1 MASSTTGN
9 IVVEWLKSLHLGQYA
24 ESFIDNGYDDLEI
37 CKQVGEPDLDAIGVL
52 NPAHRQR
59 LLHSIRSLRE
69 EGAAAVYF
77 TLEEAAAARDTCR
90 CDEEVRKEQAT
101 AVIEPAKYADEYEE
115 GKAELVKIPRMQLK
129 RLLRE
134 RLAQDGIRLSL
145 QPYSTTDGDRG
156 YLEGLASR
164 YADLFSTHYGDVLDH
179 LEELRRHEWDE
190 MSPRMRVLGGP
201 GTPQTPPSASPGSLA
216 LNNLT
221 TSHSQPIY
229 VPGKYSS
236 TEPSYYEGE
245 ASGGSSAGWWTA
257 HAPHSFTSVS
267 KFPHHVFL
275 HQKPSSCLTD
285 KEEDEIYGFG
295 YGVFGKQMLQRQQQQ
310 KQLLLAQPTQPLMH
324 NQPHNYQSCLSP
336 RSAYFYEFPPSV
348 SFPDNCLGTAKKK
361 VTTFSRLLRG
371 LKSHR
376 KEKHGSCSPKH
387 TNSPRQILPPQR
399 VDTPDSVLQSGLG
412 LGPGPD
418 TALRSMV
425 DPRDY
430 DRLRF
435 FQMSAA
441 QPNTFEETIQRLKV
455 QEAMKKKDKL
465 AREQEEILRDIRQG
479 LMNMGRDGVRGP
491 FGDDTYMYDDEARGL
506 SGRGHWYDEPP
517 YESDPEDFLMGGG
530 APAATFQNG
539 RVCFTLNLRNEPRGE
554 GVISLR
560 SAGDISLARAPR
572 RGLIIPQSGPYP
584 TTVIPLRTPRDRES
598 GDYAASD
605 IQSIDSRLSGIS
617 LESSRSEWDSRRGYR
632 QMSGYR
638 IGADPLS
645 PASSDYEDQD
655 SETDSQHIATVHKS
669 AEECEGVSNLAGKVR
684 GLRQDVQR
692 KISRLRQ
699 ERGPEGTDRRAS
711 GDQAFPCSN
720 SSFESLPSGSG
731 SKENIELS
739 PAGRSLLVPQML
751 CRARALVDYTPN
763 IYEKDALRYKKGDII
778 EVINMNAS
786 GIWRGILNNKV
797 GNFKF
802 ANVEVLSERDTVRS
816 RSTKWS
822 KSRERLWETR
832 PRTVEELLRRIE
844 LPEYTVAFAR
854 NGYEDIELFKEIE
867 PSDLDYLG
875 IMTPEHRTRILAAV
889 QLLHQLEGAEVD
901 GGGEGGGSSSEGGD
915 SPFGRRQ
922 FPRDSGCYEAGVG
935 VGGVRVRTSPLIHR
949 TEEPSL
955 RQPQPQPQAK
965 RSIRRRQPDDTECDR
980 IERYPGT
987 VQEKVVNR
995 TVGLTGGARDDTCES
1010 DHRLNVVKFVA
1021 GGEPCAS
1028 EKSSDSGVSSS
1039 SLSSAHPHRP

>member
-9 IVVEWLKSLHLGQYA
+9 IVVEWLRSLHLGQYS

-59 LLHSIRSLRE
+59 LLHSVRILRE

-77 TLEEAAAARDTCR
+77 TLEEAAAARDSCR
-90 CDEEVRKEQAT
+90 CEEETRKEQAT
-101 AVIEPAKYADEYEE
+101 VSVEPAKYADEYEE
-115 GKAELVKIPRMQLK
+115 GKAELVKIPRIQLK

-190 MSPRMRVLGGP
+190 MSPRMRVLGGT

-229 VPGKYSS
+229 VPGKYS
-236 TEPSYYEGE
+236 
-245 ASGGSSAGWWTA
+245 
-257 HAPHSFTSVS
+257 
-267 KFPHHVFL
+267 
-275 HQKPSSCLTD
+275 PSSCLTD

-310 KQLLLAQPTQPLMH
+310 KQLLLAQPTQPLIH
-324 NQPHNYQSCLSP
+324 NQQHNYQSCLSP
-336 RSAYFYEFPPSV
+336 RSAYFYEFPPS
-348 SFPDNCLGTAKKK
+348 DNCLGTAKKK

-387 TNSPRQILPPQR
+387 SHSPRQTLPP
-399 VDTPDSVLQSGLG
+399 
-412 LGPGPD
+412 
-418 TALRSMV
+418 
-425 DPRDY
+425 
-430 DRLRF
+430 
-435 FQMSAA
+435 
-441 QPNTFEETIQRLKV
+441 QRLKV

-465 AREQEEILRDIRQG
+465 AREQEEILRDIRHG

-517 YESDPEDFLMGGG
+517 YESDPEDFLMGSGT
-530 APAATFQNG
+530 PAASFQNG
-539 RVCFTLNLRNEPRGE
+539 RVCFTLNLRNEPRSE

-560 SAGDISLARAPR
+560 TAGDISLARAPR

-584 TTVIPLRTPRDRES
+584 TTVIPLRTARDRES

-605 IQSIDSRLSGIS
+605 IQSIGSRLSGIS
-617 LESSRSEWDSRRGYR
+617 LESSRSERDCRRGYR

-638 IGADPLS
+638 IGIDPLS
-645 PASSDYEDQD
+645 PASSDYEDQE

-669 AEECEGVSNLAGKVR
+669 AEECEGVSSLAGKVR

-699 ERGPEGTDRRAS
+699 ERGPDVPSDRRTS

-731 SKENIELS
+731 SSTQALVRAGSNHSSLSAEENIELS

-751 CRARALVDYTPN
+751 CRARALVDYIPN

-786 GIWRGILNNKV
+786 GIWRGVLNNKV

-802 ANVEVLSERDTVRS
+802 ANVEVLSERDTIRS
-816 RSTKWS
+816 RSSKWC

-832 PRTVEELLRRIE
+832 PRTVEELLRRID
-844 LPEYTVAFAR
+844 LPEYMVAFSR

-875 IMTPEHRTRILAAV
+875 IMTPDHRTRILAAV
-889 QLLHQLEGAEVD
+889 QLLHQLECGE
-901 GGGEGGGSSSEGGD
+901 GEGEGEGGGSSSEGGE

-935 VGGVRVRTSPLIHR
+935 VGGVRVRTSPLVHR
-949 TEEPSL
+949 TDEPSH
-955 RQPQPQPQAK
+955 RPPEPAPQAK
-965 RSIRRRQPDDTECDR
+965 RSIRRRQPDDAECDR

-987 VQEKVVNR
+987 IGEKANVR
-995 TVGLTGGARDDTCES
+995 SGGLPGGARDDTCES
-1010 DHRLNVVKFVA
+1010 DHKLNVVKFVA

>member
-9 IVVEWLKSLHLGQYA
+9 IVVEWLRSLHLGQYA

-59 LLHSIRSLRE
+59 LLHSVRSLRE

-90 CDEEVRKEQAT
+90 CEEETRKEQASAT
-101 AVIEPAKYADEYEE
+101 VEPAKYADEYEE

-134 RLAQDGIRLSL
+134 RLGQDGIRLSL

-179 LEELRRHEWDE
+179 LEELRRHEWEE

-229 VPGKYSS
+229 VPGKYSC
-236 TEPSYYEGE
+236 
-245 ASGGSSAGWWTA
+245 SSC
-257 HAPHSFTSVS
+257 P
-267 KFPHHVFL
+267 
-275 HQKPSSCLTD
+275 QPSSCLTD

-324 NQPHNYQSCLSP
+324 NQQHNYQSCLSP
-336 RSAYFYEFPPSV
+336 RSAYFYEFPPS
-348 SFPDNCLGTAKKK
+348 DNCLGTAKKK

-387 TNSPRQILPPQR
+387 GHSPRQMIPPQR

-418 TALRSMV
+418 TVLRSMI

-430 DRLRF
+430 DRLRSL
-435 FQMSAA
+435 QMSAA
-441 QPNTFEETIQRLKV
+441 QPNTFEETIHRLKV

-465 AREQEEILRDIRQG
+465 AREQEEILRDIRHG

-506 SGRGHWYDEPP
+506 TGRGHWYDEPP

-530 APAATFQNG
+530 APAASFQNG

-584 TTVIPLRTPRDRES
+584 TTVIPLRTARDRES

-605 IQSIDSRLSGIS
+605 IQSIGSRLSGIS
-617 LESSRSEWDSRRGYR
+617 LESSRSERDSRRGYR

-645 PASSDYEDQD
+645 PASSDYEDQE

-669 AEECEGVSNLAGKVR
+669 AEDCEGVSNLAGKVR

-699 ERGPEGTDRRAS
+699 ERGPEGSDRRIS

-731 SKENIELS
+731 SSTQALVRAGSNHSSLSAEENIELS

-751 CRARALVDYTPN
+751 CRARALVDYVPN
-763 IYEKDALRYKKGDII
+763 IYEKEALRYKKGDII

-786 GIWRGILNNKV
+786 GIWRGVLNNKV

-802 ANVEVLSERDTVRS
+802 ANVEVLSDRDTIRS
-816 RSTKWS
+816 RSSKWC

-832 PRTVEELLRRIE
+832 PRTVEELLRRID
-844 LPEYTVAFAR
+844 LPEYTVAFSR

-889 QLLHQLEGAEVD
+889 QLLHQLECGEGD
-901 GGGEGGGSSSEGGD
+901 GEGEGGGSSSEGGE

-922 FPRDSGCYEAGVG
+922 FPRDSGCYEASVG
-935 VGGVRVRTSPLIHR
+935 VGGVRVRTSPLVHR
-949 TEEPSL
+949 ADEPTH
-955 RQPQPQPQAK
+955 RPPDPAPQAK
-965 RSIRRRQPDDTECDR
+965 RSVRRRQPDDAECDR

-987 VQEKVVNR
+987 VGERSVAR
-995 TVGLTGGARDDTCES
+995 TGLPGGARDDTCES

>member
-1 MASSTTGN
+1 MEWNDYATKCQKSKSTKDCRGGDRGSKGKGEGKRGRQFLADRRDASTSRCDPRPDAMASSTSGN
-9 IVVEWLKSLHLGQYA
+9 IVIEWLRSLHLGQYA

-52 NPAHRQR
+52 NPTHRAR
-59 LLHSIRSLRE
+59 LLHSVRTLRE

-77 TLEEAAAARDTCR
+77 TLEEAAAARDSCR
-90 CDEEVRKEQAT
+90 CEEENRKEQAS
-101 AVIEPAKYADEYEE
+101 AVVEPAKYADEYEE
-115 GKAELVKIPRMQLK
+115 GKAELVKIPRIQLK

-179 LEELRRHEWDE
+179 LEELRRHEWEE

-221 TSHSQPIY
+221 TSLSQPIY

-236 TEPSYYEGE
+236 Y
-245 ASGGSSAGWWTA
+245 
-257 HAPHSFTSVS
+257 V
-267 KFPHHVFL
+267 
-275 HQKPSSCLTD
+275 QQPSSCLTD

-310 KQLLLAQPTQPLMH
+310 KQLLLAQPTQPLIH
-324 NQPHNYQSCLSP
+324 NQQHNYQSCLSP

-348 SFPDNCLGTAKKK
+348 SSADNCLGTAKKK

-387 TNSPRQILPPQR
+387 HSPRQILPP
-399 VDTPDSVLQSGLG
+399 
-412 LGPGPD
+412 
-418 TALRSMV
+418 
-425 DPRDY
+425 
-430 DRLRF
+430 
-435 FQMSAA
+435 
-441 QPNTFEETIQRLKV
+441 QRLKV
-455 QEAMKKKDKL
+455 QEAMKKKDKI
-465 AREQEEILRDIRQG
+465 AREQEEILRDIRHG

-530 APAATFQNG
+530 APAASFQNG
-539 RVCFTLNLRNEPRGE
+539 RVCFTLNLRNESRGE

-560 SAGDISLARAPR
+560 TAGDISLARAPR

-584 TTVIPLRTPRDRES
+584 TTVIPLRTARDRES

-605 IQSIDSRLSGIS
+605 IQSIGSRLSGIS
-617 LESSRSEWDSRRGYR
+617 LDSTRSERDSRRGYR

-638 IGADPLS
+638 IGDPLS
-645 PASSDYEDQD
+645 PASSDYEDQE
-655 SETDSQHIATVHKS
+655 SETDSQHIATVHQS

-699 ERGPEGTDRRAS
+699 ETGPEGTDRRMNA
-711 GDQAFPCSN
+711 DQAFPCSN

-731 SKENIELS
+731 SSTQALVRAGSNHSSLSAEENIELS
-739 PAGRSLLVPQML
+739 PAGRSLLAPQML
-751 CRARALVDYTPN
+751 CRARALVDFVPN
-763 IYEKDALRYKKGDII
+763 IYDKDALRYKKGDII

-786 GIWRGILNNKV
+786 GIWRGVLNNKV

-802 ANVEVLSERDTVRS
+802 ANVEVLSDRETMRS
-816 RSTKWS
+816 RSSKWC

-832 PRTVEELLRRIE
+832 PRTVEELLRRID

-889 QLLHQLEGAEVD
+889 QLLHQLE
-901 GGGEGGGSSSEGGD
+901 
-915 SPFGRRQ
+915 
-922 FPRDSGCYEAGVG
+922 
-935 VGGVRVRTSPLIHR
+935 
-949 TEEPSL
+949 
-955 RQPQPQPQAK
+955 
-965 RSIRRRQPDDTECDR
+965 
-980 IERYPGT
+980 
-987 VQEKVVNR
+987 
-995 TVGLTGGARDDTCES
+995 
-1010 DHRLNVVKFVA
+1010 
-1021 GGEPCAS
+1021 
-1028 EKSSDSGVSSS
+1028 
-1039 SLSSAHPHRP
+1039 

>member
-1 MASSTTGN
+1 MASSTNGN
-9 IVVEWLKSLHLGQYA
+9 IVIEWLRSLHLGQYA

-59 LLHSIRSLRE
+59 LLHSVRTLRE

-77 TLEEAAAARDTCR
+77 TLEEAAASRDCR
-90 CDEEVRKEQAT
+90 CEEEVRKEQAVA
-101 AVIEPAKYADEYEE
+101 AVEPAKYADEYEE
-115 GKAELVKIPRMQLK
+115 GKAELVKIPRIQLK

-179 LEELRRHEWDE
+179 LEELRRHEWEE
-190 MSPRMRVLGGP
+190 MSPRMRVIGGP

-236 TEPSYYEGE
+236 
-245 ASGGSSAGWWTA
+245 
-257 HAPHSFTSVS
+257 F
-267 KFPHHVFL
+267 
-275 HQKPSSCLTD
+275 QPSSCLTD

-310 KQLLLAQPTQPLMH
+310 KQLLLAQPSQPLMH
-324 NQPHNYQSCLSP
+324 NQQHNYQSCLSP
-336 RSAYFYEFPPSV
+336 RSAYFYEFPPS
-348 SFPDNCLGTAKKK
+348 DNCLGTAKKK

-387 TNSPRQILPPQR
+387 THSPRQTLPPQR

-435 FQMSAA
+435 FQMTAA
-441 QPNTFEETIQRLKV
+441 QPNTFEETIHRLKV

-465 AREQEEILRDIRQG
+465 AREQEEILRDIRHG
-479 LMNMGRDGVRGP
+479 LINMGRDGVRGP
-491 FGDDTYMYDDEARGL
+491 FGGTQALVRAG
-506 SGRGHWYDEPP
+506 SNH
-517 YESDPEDFLMGGG
+517 S
-530 APAATFQNG
+530 
-539 RVCFTLNLRNEPRGE
+539 
-554 GVISLR
+554 SL
-560 SAGDISLARAPR
+560 
-572 RGLIIPQSGPYP
+572 
-584 TTVIPLRTPRDRES
+584 
-598 GDYAASD
+598 
-605 IQSIDSRLSGIS
+605 
-617 LESSRSEWDSRRGYR
+617 
-632 QMSGYR
+632 
-638 IGADPLS
+638 
-645 PASSDYEDQD
+645 
-655 SETDSQHIATVHKS
+655 S
-669 AEECEGVSNLAGKVR
+669 AE
-684 GLRQDVQR
+684 
-692 KISRLRQ
+692 
-699 ERGPEGTDRRAS
+699 
-711 GDQAFPCSN
+711 
-720 SSFESLPSGSG
+720 
-731 SKENIELS
+731 ENIELS

-751 CRARALVDYTPN
+751 CRARALVDYIPN

-786 GIWRGILNNKV
+786 GIWRGVVNNKV

-802 ANVEVLSERDTVRS
+802 ANVEVLSERDASRS
-816 RSTKWS
+816 RTLKWC

-832 PRTVEELLRRIE
+832 PRTVEELLRRID
-844 LPEYTVAFAR
+844 LPEYAIAFAR

-875 IMTPEHRTRILAAV
+875 IMTPDHRTRILAAV
-889 QLLHQLEGAEVD
+889 QLLHQLECGEGEVEGD
-901 GGGEGGGSSSEGGD
+901 GGGSSSEGGD

-935 VGGVRVRTSPLIHR
+935 VGGVRVRTSPLVHR
-949 TEEPSL
+949 TDEPSH
-955 RQPQPQPQAK
+955 RPPEPAPQAK
-965 RSIRRRQPDDTECDR
+965 RSIRRRQPDDAECDR

-987 VQEKVVNR
+987 IGEKIVTR
-995 TVGLTGGARDDTCES
+995 GGGLPGGARDDTCES
-1010 DHRLNVVKFVA
+1010 DHKLNVVKFVA
-1021 GGEPCAS
+1021 GAETCIS

>member
-1 MASSTTGN
+1 MASSTSGN
-9 IVVEWLKSLHLGQYA
+9 IVIEWLRSLHLGQYA

-52 NPAHRQR
+52 NPTHRAR
-59 LLHSIRSLRE
+59 LLHSVRSLRE

-77 TLEEAAAARDTCR
+77 TLEEAAAARDSCR
-90 CDEEVRKEQAT
+90 CEEENRKEQAS
-101 AVIEPAKYADEYEE
+101 AVVEPAKYADEYEE
-115 GKAELVKIPRMQLK
+115 GKAELVKIPRIQLK

-179 LEELRRHEWDE
+179 LEELRRHEWEE

-221 TSHSQPIY
+221 TSLSQPIY

-236 TEPSYYEGE
+236 Y
-245 ASGGSSAGWWTA
+245 
-257 HAPHSFTSVS
+257 V
-267 KFPHHVFL
+267 
-275 HQKPSSCLTD
+275 QQPSSCLTD

-310 KQLLLAQPTQPLMH
+310 KHLLLAQPTQPLIH
-324 NQPHNYQSCLSP
+324 NQQHNYQSCLSP

-348 SFPDNCLGTAKKK
+348 SSADNCLGTAKKK

-387 TNSPRQILPPQR
+387 HSPRQILPP
-399 VDTPDSVLQSGLG
+399 
-412 LGPGPD
+412 
-418 TALRSMV
+418 
-425 DPRDY
+425 
-430 DRLRF
+430 
-435 FQMSAA
+435 
-441 QPNTFEETIQRLKV
+441 QRLKV
-455 QEAMKKKDKL
+455 QEAMKKKDKI
-465 AREQEEILRDIRQG
+465 AREQEEILRDIRHG

-530 APAATFQNG
+530 APAASFQNG
-539 RVCFTLNLRNEPRGE
+539 RVCFTLNLRNESRGE

-584 TTVIPLRTPRDRES
+584 TTVIPLRTARDRES

-605 IQSIDSRLSGIS
+605 IQSIGSRLSGIS
-617 LESSRSEWDSRRGYR
+617 LDSTRSERDSRRGYR

-638 IGADPLS
+638 IGDPLS
-645 PASSDYEDQD
+645 PASSDYEDQE
-655 SETDSQHIATVHKS
+655 SETDSQHIATVHQS

-699 ERGPEGTDRRAS
+699 ETGPEGTDRRTSA
-711 GDQAFPCSN
+711 DQAFPCSN

-731 SKENIELS
+731 SSTQALVRAGSNHSSLSAEENIELS
-739 PAGRSLLVPQML
+739 PAGRSLLAPQML
-751 CRARALVDYTPN
+751 CRARALVDFVPN
-763 IYEKDALRYKKGDII
+763 IYDKDALRYKKGDII

-786 GIWRGILNNKV
+786 GIWRGVLNSNV

-802 ANVEVLSERDTVRS
+802 ANVEVLSDRETMRS
-816 RSTKWS
+816 RSSKWC

-832 PRTVEELLRRIE
+832 PRTVEELLRRID

-889 QLLHQLEGAEVD
+889 QLLHQLECGEGD
-901 GGGEGGGSSSEGGD
+901 CEGEGGGSSSEGGD

-935 VGGVRVRTSPLIHR
+935 VGGVRVRTSPLVHR
-949 TEEPSL
+949 SDEPSH
-955 RQPQPQPQAK
+955 RPPEPAPQAK
-965 RSIRRRQPDDTECDR
+965 RSVRRRQPDDAECDR

-987 VQEKVVNR
+987 NAERITNR
-995 TVGLTGGARDDTCES
+995 TVGLPGGGRDDTCES

>member
-1 MASSTTGN
+1 MASSASGN
-9 IVVEWLKSLHLGQYA
+9 IVVEWLRSLHLGQYA

-59 LLHSIRSLRE
+59 LLHSVRSLRE

-77 TLEEAAAARDTCR
+77 TLEEAAAARDPCR
-90 CDEEVRKEQAT
+90 CEEEARKEQT
-101 AVIEPAKYADEYEE
+101 TVAVEPAKYADEYEE
-115 GKAELVKIPRMQLK
+115 GKAELVKIPRIQLK

-134 RLAQDGIRLSL
+134 RLAQDGIRLAL

-229 VPGKYSS
+229 VPGKYS
-236 TEPSYYEGE
+236 
-245 ASGGSSAGWWTA
+245 
-257 HAPHSFTSVS
+257 
-267 KFPHHVFL
+267 
-275 HQKPSSCLTD
+275 PSSCLTD

-324 NQPHNYQSCLSP
+324 NQQHNYQSCLSP
-336 RSAYFYEFPPSV
+336 RSAYFYEFPPS
-348 SFPDNCLGTAKKK
+348 DNCLGTAKKK

-387 TNSPRQILPPQR
+387 SHSPRQVVPPQR

-441 QPNTFEETIQRLKV
+441 QPNTFEETIHRLKV

-465 AREQEEILRDIRQG
+465 AREQEEILRDIRHG

-491 FGDDTYMYDDEARGL
+491 FGGTQALVRAG
-506 SGRGHWYDEPP
+506 SNH
-517 YESDPEDFLMGGG
+517 S
-530 APAATFQNG
+530 
-539 RVCFTLNLRNEPRGE
+539 
-554 GVISLR
+554 SL
-560 SAGDISLARAPR
+560 
-572 RGLIIPQSGPYP
+572 
-584 TTVIPLRTPRDRES
+584 
-598 GDYAASD
+598 
-605 IQSIDSRLSGIS
+605 
-617 LESSRSEWDSRRGYR
+617 
-632 QMSGYR
+632 
-638 IGADPLS
+638 
-645 PASSDYEDQD
+645 
-655 SETDSQHIATVHKS
+655 S
-669 AEECEGVSNLAGKVR
+669 AE
-684 GLRQDVQR
+684 
-692 KISRLRQ
+692 
-699 ERGPEGTDRRAS
+699 
-711 GDQAFPCSN
+711 
-720 SSFESLPSGSG
+720 
-731 SKENIELS
+731 ENIELS

-751 CRARALVDYTPN
+751 CRARALVDYVPN

-786 GIWRGILNNKV
+786 GIWRGVLNNKV

-802 ANVEVLSERDTVRS
+802 ANVEVLSERDTTRS
-816 RSTKWS
+816 RTSKWC

-832 PRTVEELLRRIE
+832 PRTVEELLRRID
-844 LPEYTVAFAR
+844 LPEYAVAFAR

-889 QLLHQLEGAEVD
+889 QLLHQLECGEGD
-901 GGGEGGGSSSEGGD
+901 GEGEGGGSSSEGGD

-922 FPRDSGCYEAGVG
+922 FPRDSGCYEGGVG
-935 VGGVRVRTSPLIHR
+935 VGGVRVRTSPLVHR
-949 TEEPSL
+949 TDEPSH
-955 RQPQPQPQAK
+955 RPPEPAPQAK
-965 RSIRRRQPDDTECDR
+965 RSVRRRQPDDAECDR

-987 VQEKVVNR
+987 VGER
-995 TVGLTGGARDDTCES
+995 TVPRSVGLPGGARDDTCES
-1010 DHRLNVVKFVA
+1010 DHKLNVVKFVA

>member
-9 IVVEWLKSLHLGQYA
+9 IVVEWLRSLHLGQYA

-59 LLHSIRSLRE
+59 LLHSVRSLRE

-90 CDEEVRKEQAT
+90 CEEETRKEQASAT
-101 AVIEPAKYADEYEE
+101 VEPAKYADEYEE

-134 RLAQDGIRLSL
+134 RLGQDGIRLSL

-179 LEELRRHEWDE
+179 LEELRRHEWEE

-229 VPGKYSS
+229 VPGKYSC
-236 TEPSYYEGE
+236 
-245 ASGGSSAGWWTA
+245 SSC
-257 HAPHSFTSVS
+257 S
-267 KFPHHVFL
+267 
-275 HQKPSSCLTD
+275 QPSSCLTD

-324 NQPHNYQSCLSP
+324 NQQHNYQSCLSP
-336 RSAYFYEFPPSV
+336 RSAYFYEFPPS
-348 SFPDNCLGTAKKK
+348 DNCLGTAKKK

-387 TNSPRQILPPQR
+387 GHSPRQMIPP
-399 VDTPDSVLQSGLG
+399 
-412 LGPGPD
+412 
-418 TALRSMV
+418 
-425 DPRDY
+425 
-430 DRLRF
+430 
-435 FQMSAA
+435 
-441 QPNTFEETIQRLKV
+441 QRLKV

-465 AREQEEILRDIRQG
+465 AREQEEILRDIRHG

-506 SGRGHWYDEPP
+506 TGRGHWYDEPP

-530 APAATFQNG
+530 APAASFQNG

-584 TTVIPLRTPRDRES
+584 TTVIPLRTARDRES

-605 IQSIDSRLSGIS
+605 IQSIGSRLSGIS
-617 LESSRSEWDSRRGYR
+617 LESSRSERDSRRGYR

-645 PASSDYEDQD
+645 PASSDYEDQE

-669 AEECEGVSNLAGKVR
+669 AEDCEGVSNLAGKVR

-699 ERGPEGTDRRAS
+699 ERGPEGSDRRIS

-731 SKENIELS
+731 SSTQALVRAGSNHSSLSAEENIELS

-751 CRARALVDYTPN
+751 CRARALVDYVPN
-763 IYEKDALRYKKGDII
+763 IYEKEALRYKKGDII

-786 GIWRGILNNKV
+786 GIWRGVLNNKV

-802 ANVEVLSERDTVRS
+802 ANVEVLSDRDTIRS
-816 RSTKWS
+816 RSSKWC

-832 PRTVEELLRRIE
+832 PRTVEELLRRID
-844 LPEYTVAFAR
+844 LPEYTVAFSR

-889 QLLHQLEGAEVD
+889 QLLHQLECGEGD
-901 GGGEGGGSSSEGGD
+901 GEGEGGGSSSEGGE

-922 FPRDSGCYEAGVG
+922 FPRDSGCYEASVG
-935 VGGVRVRTSPLIHR
+935 VGGVRVRTSPLVHR
-949 TEEPSL
+949 ADEPTH
-955 RQPQPQPQAK
+955 RPPDPAPQAK
-965 RSIRRRQPDDTECDR
+965 RSVRRRQPDDAECDR

-987 VQEKVVNR
+987 VGERSVAR
-995 TVGLTGGARDDTCES
+995 TGLPGGARDDTCES

>member
-1 MASSTTGN
+1 MASSASGN
-9 IVVEWLKSLHLGQYA
+9 IVVEWLRSLHLGQYA

-59 LLHSIRSLRE
+59 LLHSVRSLRE

-77 TLEEAAAARDTCR
+77 TLEEAAAARDSCR
-90 CDEEVRKEQAT
+90 CEEEARKEQAT
-101 AVIEPAKYADEYEE
+101 AAVEPAKYADEYEE

-229 VPGKYSS
+229 VPGKYS
-236 TEPSYYEGE
+236 
-245 ASGGSSAGWWTA
+245 
-257 HAPHSFTSVS
+257 
-267 KFPHHVFL
+267 
-275 HQKPSSCLTD
+275 PSSCLTE

-324 NQPHNYQSCLSP
+324 NQQHNYQSCLSP
-336 RSAYFYEFPPSV
+336 RSAYFYEFPPS
-348 SFPDNCLGTAKKK
+348 DNCLGTAKKK

-387 TNSPRQILPPQR
+387 THSPRQALPPQR

-441 QPNTFEETIQRLKV
+441 QPNTFEETIHRLKV

-465 AREQEEILRDIRQG
+465 AREQEEILRDIRHG

-491 FGDDTYMYDDEARGL
+491 FGGTQALVRAG
-506 SGRGHWYDEPP
+506 SNH
-517 YESDPEDFLMGGG
+517 S
-530 APAATFQNG
+530 
-539 RVCFTLNLRNEPRGE
+539 
-554 GVISLR
+554 SL
-560 SAGDISLARAPR
+560 
-572 RGLIIPQSGPYP
+572 
-584 TTVIPLRTPRDRES
+584 
-598 GDYAASD
+598 
-605 IQSIDSRLSGIS
+605 
-617 LESSRSEWDSRRGYR
+617 
-632 QMSGYR
+632 
-638 IGADPLS
+638 
-645 PASSDYEDQD
+645 
-655 SETDSQHIATVHKS
+655 S
-669 AEECEGVSNLAGKVR
+669 AE
-684 GLRQDVQR
+684 
-692 KISRLRQ
+692 
-699 ERGPEGTDRRAS
+699 
-711 GDQAFPCSN
+711 
-720 SSFESLPSGSG
+720 
-731 SKENIELS
+731 ENIELS

-751 CRARALVDYTPN
+751 CRARALVDYVPN

-786 GIWRGILNNKV
+786 GIWRGVLNNKV

-802 ANVEVLSERDTVRS
+802 GNVEVLSERDTVRS
-816 RSTKWS
+816 RSSKWC

-832 PRTVEELLRRIE
+832 PRTVEELLRRID
-844 LPEYTVAFAR
+844 LPEYAVAFAR

-889 QLLHQLEGAEVD
+889 QLLHQLECGEAEAEAD
-901 GGGEGGGSSSEGGD
+901 GGGSSSEGGD

-935 VGGVRVRTSPLIHR
+935 VGGVRVRTSPLVHR
-949 TEEPSL
+949 ADEPTH
-955 RQPQPQPQAK
+955 RPPEPAPQAK
-965 RSIRRRQPDDTECDR
+965 RSIRRRQPDDAECDR
-980 IERYPGT
+980 IERYPGPGTERTT
-987 VQEKVVNR
+987 VR
-995 TVGLTGGARDDTCES
+995 SVGLPGGARDDTCES

>member
-1 MASSTTGN
+1 MATSTTGN
-9 IVVEWLKSLHLGQYA
+9 IVIEWLRSLHLGQYS

-37 CKQVGEPDLDAIGVL
+37 CKQVAEPDLDAIGVL
-52 NPAHRQR
+52 NPTHRQR
-59 LLHSIRSLRE
+59 LLHSVRILRE

-77 TLEEAAAARDTCR
+77 TLEEAAAARDSYR
-90 CDEEVRKEQAT
+90 CEEETRKEQAT
-101 AVIEPAKYADEYEE
+101 VSIETAKYADEYEE
-115 GKAELVKIPRMQLK
+115 GKAELVKIPRIQLK

-179 LEELRRHEWDE
+179 LEELRRHEWEE
-190 MSPRMRVLGGP
+190 MSPRMRVLGGT
-201 GTPQTPPSASPGSLA
+201 GTPQTPPSASPGTLA

-229 VPGKYSS
+229 VPGKYS
-236 TEPSYYEGE
+236 
-245 ASGGSSAGWWTA
+245 
-257 HAPHSFTSVS
+257 
-267 KFPHHVFL
+267 
-275 HQKPSSCLTD
+275 PSSCLND

-310 KQLLLAQPTQPLMH
+310 KQLLLAQPSQPLMH
-324 NQPHNYQSCLSP
+324 NQQHNYQSCLSP
-336 RSAYFYEFPPSV
+336 RSAYFYEFPPS
-348 SFPDNCLGTAKKK
+348 DNCLGTAKKK

-376 KEKHGSCSPKH
+376 KEKHGSCSPKRSH
-387 TNSPRQILPPQR
+387 SPRQGLPP
-399 VDTPDSVLQSGLG
+399 
-412 LGPGPD
+412 
-418 TALRSMV
+418 
-425 DPRDY
+425 
-430 DRLRF
+430 
-435 FQMSAA
+435 
-441 QPNTFEETIQRLKV
+441 QRLKV

-465 AREQEEILRDIRQG
+465 AREQEEILRDIRHG

-530 APAATFQNG
+530 APAASFQNG

-584 TTVIPLRTPRDRES
+584 TTVIPLRTARDRES
-598 GDYAASD
+598 EDYAASD
-605 IQSIDSRLSGIS
+605 IQSIGSRLSGIS
-617 LESSRSEWDSRRGYR
+617 LESSRSERDCRRGYR
-632 QMSGYR
+632 QMPGYR
-638 IGADPLS
+638 IGIDPLS
-645 PASSDYEDQD
+645 PASSDYEDQE

-669 AEECEGVSNLAGKVR
+669 AEECEGISNLAGKVR

-699 ERGPEGTDRRAS
+699 ERGPDLPLDRRTS

-731 SKENIELS
+731 SSTQALVRAGSNHSSLSAEENIELS

-751 CRARALVDYTPN
+751 CRARALVDYLPN

-786 GIWRGILNNKV
+786 GIWRGVLNNKV

-802 ANVEVLSERDTVRS
+802 ANVEVLSERDTMRS
-816 RSTKWS
+816 RSSKWC

-832 PRTVEELLRRIE
+832 PRTVEELLRRID
-844 LPEYTVAFAR
+844 LPEYMVAFSR

-875 IMTPEHRTRILAAV
+875 IMTPDHRTRILAAV
-889 QLLHQLEGAEVD
+889 QLLHQLECGE
-901 GGGEGGGSSSEGGD
+901 GEGEGGGSSSEGGD

-935 VGGVRVRTSPLIHR
+935 VGGVRVRTSPLVHR
-949 TEEPSL
+949 TEEQSHRPPEPA
-955 RQPQPQPQAK
+955 PQTK
-965 RSIRRRQPDDTECDR
+965 RSIRRRQPDDAECDR

-987 VQEKVVNR
+987 IGEKSNVR
-995 TVGLTGGARDDTCES
+995 TGGLPGGARDDVCES
-1010 DHRLNVVKFVA
+1010 DHKLNVVKFVA

-1039 SLSSAHPHRP
+1039 SLSSGHPHRP

>member
-1 MASSTTGN
+1 MASSTNGN
-9 IVVEWLKSLHLGQYA
+9 IVVEWLRSLHLAQYS

-59 LLHSIRSLRE
+59 LLHSVRSLRE

-77 TLEEAAAARDTCR
+77 TLEEAAAASCR
-90 CDEEVRKEQAT
+90 CEEEVRKEQAT
-101 AVIEPAKYADEYEE
+101 ATVEPAKYADEYEE
-115 GKAELVKIPRMQLK
+115 GKAELVKIPRIQLK

-179 LEELRRHEWDE
+179 LEELRRHEWEE

-229 VPGKYSS
+229 VPGKYS
-236 TEPSYYEGE
+236 
-245 ASGGSSAGWWTA
+245 
-257 HAPHSFTSVS
+257 
-267 KFPHHVFL
+267 
-275 HQKPSSCLTD
+275 PSSCLTD

-295 YGVFGKQMLQRQQQQ
+295 YGVFGKQMLHRQQQQ
-310 KQLLLAQPTQPLMH
+310 KQLLLAQPNQPLIH
-324 NQPHNYQSCLSP
+324 NQQHNYQSCLSP
-336 RSAYFYEFPPSV
+336 RSAYFYEFPPS
-348 SFPDNCLGTAKKK
+348 DNCLGTAKKK

-387 TNSPRQILPPQR
+387 SHSPRQILPP
-399 VDTPDSVLQSGLG
+399 
-412 LGPGPD
+412 
-418 TALRSMV
+418 
-425 DPRDY
+425 
-430 DRLRF
+430 
-435 FQMSAA
+435 
-441 QPNTFEETIQRLKV
+441 QRLKV
-455 QEAMKKKDKL
+455 QEAMKKKDKI
-465 AREQEEILRDIRQG
+465 AREQEEILRDLRHG
-479 LMNMGRDGVRGP
+479 VMNMGRDGVRGP
-491 FGDDTYMYDDEARGL
+491 FIDDTYMYDDDARGL

-530 APAATFQNG
+530 TPAASFQNG
-539 RVCFTLNLRNEPRGE
+539 RVCFTLNLRNETRGE

-605 IQSIDSRLSGIS
+605 IQSIGSRLSGIS
-617 LESSRSEWDSRRGYR
+617 LESSRSERDSRRGYR

-638 IGADPLS
+638 IGIDPLS
-645 PASSDYEDQD
+645 PASSDYEDQE

-699 ERGPEGTDRRAS
+699 ERGPDGIDRRTS

-731 SKENIELS
+731 SSTQALVRAGSNHSSLSAEENIELS

-751 CRARALVDYTPN
+751 CRARALIDYTPN

-786 GIWRGILNNKV
+786 GIWRGVLNNKV

-802 ANVEVLSERDTVRS
+802 ANVEVLSERDTMRS
-816 RSTKWS
+816 RTSKWC

-832 PRTVEELLRRIE
+832 PRTVEELLRRID
-844 LPEYTVAFAR
+844 LPEYMVAFSR

-875 IMTPEHRTRILAAV
+875 IMTPDHRTRILAAV
-889 QLLHQLEGAEVD
+889 QLLHQLECGE
-901 GGGEGGGSSSEGGD
+901 GEGEGGGSSSEGGD

-922 FPRDSGCYEAGVG
+922 FPRDSGCYEASVG
-935 VGGVRVRTSPLIHR
+935 VGGIKVRTSPLVHR
-949 TEEPSL
+949 TDEPSH
-955 RQPQPQPQAK
+955 RPPDPAPTAK
-965 RSIRRRQPDDTECDR
+965 RSIRRRQPDDAECDR

-987 VQEKVVNR
+987 VVEKSVIR
-995 TVGLTGGARDDTCES
+995 GGGLPGGARDDTCES
-1010 DHRLNVVKFVA
+1010 DHKLNVVKFVA

>member
-9 IVVEWLKSLHLGQYA
+9 IVVEWLRSLHLGQYA
-24 ESFIDNGYDDLEI
+24 ESFLDNGYDDLEI

-52 NPAHRQR
+52 NPTHRQR
-59 LLHSIRSLRE
+59 LLHSVRILRE

-77 TLEEAAAARDTCR
+77 TLEEAAAARDPCR
-90 CDEEVRKEQAT
+90 CEEEPRKETAT
-101 AVIEPAKYADEYEE
+101 VAIEPAKYVDEYEE
-115 GKAELVKIPRMQLK
+115 GKAELVKIPRIQLK

-190 MSPRMRVLGGP
+190 MSPRMRVLGGT

-229 VPGKYSS
+229 VPGKYS
-236 TEPSYYEGE
+236 
-245 ASGGSSAGWWTA
+245 
-257 HAPHSFTSVS
+257 
-267 KFPHHVFL
+267 
-275 HQKPSSCLTD
+275 PSSCLTD
-285 KEEDEIYGFG
+285 KEEDDIYGFG

-324 NQPHNYQSCLSP
+324 NQQHNYQSCLSP
-336 RSAYFYEFPPSV
+336 RSAYFYEFPPS
-348 SFPDNCLGTAKKK
+348 DNCLGTAKKK

-387 TNSPRQILPPQR
+387 SHSPRQGLPPQR
-399 VDTPDSVLQSGLG
+399 VLSDRTLNQVDTPDSVLQSGLG

-441 QPNTFEETIQRLKV
+441 QPNTFEETIHRLKV

-465 AREQEEILRDIRQG
+465 AREQEEILRDIRHG

-491 FGDDTYMYDDEARGL
+491 FGGTQALVRAG
-506 SGRGHWYDEPP
+506 SNH
-517 YESDPEDFLMGGG
+517 S
-530 APAATFQNG
+530 
-539 RVCFTLNLRNEPRGE
+539 
-554 GVISLR
+554 SL
-560 SAGDISLARAPR
+560 
-572 RGLIIPQSGPYP
+572 
-584 TTVIPLRTPRDRES
+584 
-598 GDYAASD
+598 
-605 IQSIDSRLSGIS
+605 
-617 LESSRSEWDSRRGYR
+617 
-632 QMSGYR
+632 
-638 IGADPLS
+638 
-645 PASSDYEDQD
+645 
-655 SETDSQHIATVHKS
+655 S
-669 AEECEGVSNLAGKVR
+669 AE
-684 GLRQDVQR
+684 
-692 KISRLRQ
+692 
-699 ERGPEGTDRRAS
+699 
-711 GDQAFPCSN
+711 
-720 SSFESLPSGSG
+720 
-731 SKENIELS
+731 ENIELS

-751 CRARALVDYTPN
+751 CRARALVDYVPN

-786 GIWRGILNNKV
+786 GIWRGVLNNKV

-802 ANVEVLSERDTVRS
+802 GNVEVLSERDTMRS
-816 RSTKWS
+816 RTSKWC

-832 PRTVEELLRRIE
+832 PRTVEELLRRID
-844 LPEYTVAFAR
+844 LPEYMVAFSR

-875 IMTPEHRTRILAAV
+875 IMTPDHRTRILAAV
-889 QLLHQLEGAEVD
+889 QLLHQLES
-901 GGGEGGGSSSEGGD
+901 GEGEGEGDGGGSSSEGGD

-935 VGGVRVRTSPLIHR
+935 VGGVRVRTSPLVHR
-949 TEEPSL
+949 TDEPSH
-955 RQPQPQPQAK
+955 RPPEPAPQAK
-965 RSIRRRQPDDTECDR
+965 RSIRRRQPDDAECDR
-980 IERYPGT
+980 IEKYPGT
-987 VQEKVVNR
+987 IGEKTNVR
-995 TVGLTGGARDDTCES
+995 SGGLPGGARDGTCES
-1010 DHRLNVVKFVA
+1010 DHKLNVVKFVA

>member
-9 IVVEWLKSLHLGQYA
+9 IVVEWLRSLHLGQYS

-59 LLHSIRSLRE
+59 LLHSVRILRE

-77 TLEEAAAARDTCR
+77 TLEEAAAARDSCR
-90 CDEEVRKEQAT
+90 CEEETRKEQAT
-101 AVIEPAKYADEYEE
+101 VSVEPAKYADEYEE
-115 GKAELVKIPRMQLK
+115 GKAELVKIPRIQLK

-190 MSPRMRVLGGP
+190 MSPRMRVLGGT

-229 VPGKYSS
+229 VPGKYS
-236 TEPSYYEGE
+236 
-245 ASGGSSAGWWTA
+245 
-257 HAPHSFTSVS
+257 
-267 KFPHHVFL
+267 
-275 HQKPSSCLTD
+275 PSSCLTD

-310 KQLLLAQPTQPLMH
+310 KQLLLAQPTQPLIH
-324 NQPHNYQSCLSP
+324 NQQHNYQSCLSP
-336 RSAYFYEFPPSV
+336 RSAYFYEFPPS
-348 SFPDNCLGTAKKK
+348 DNCLGTAKKK

-387 TNSPRQILPPQR
+387 SHSPRQTLPPQR
-399 VDTPDSVLQSGLG
+399 
-412 LGPGPD
+412 
-418 TALRSMV
+418 
-425 DPRDY
+425 
-430 DRLRF
+430 
-435 FQMSAA
+435 
-441 QPNTFEETIQRLKV
+441 
-455 QEAMKKKDKL
+455 
-465 AREQEEILRDIRQG
+465 ILRDIRHG

-517 YESDPEDFLMGGG
+517 YESDPEDFLMGSGT
-530 APAATFQNG
+530 PAASFQNG
-539 RVCFTLNLRNEPRGE
+539 RVCFTLNLRNEPRSE

-560 SAGDISLARAPR
+560 TAGDISLARAPR

-584 TTVIPLRTPRDRES
+584 TTVIPLRTARDRES

-605 IQSIDSRLSGIS
+605 IQSIGSRLSGIS
-617 LESSRSEWDSRRGYR
+617 LESSRSERDCRRGYR

-638 IGADPLS
+638 IGIDPLS
-645 PASSDYEDQD
+645 PASSDYEDQE

-669 AEECEGVSNLAGKVR
+669 AEECEGVSSLAGKVR

-699 ERGPEGTDRRAS
+699 ERGPDVPSDRRTS

-731 SKENIELS
+731 SSTQALVRAGSNHSSLSAEENIELS

-751 CRARALVDYTPN
+751 CRARALVDYIPN

-786 GIWRGILNNKV
+786 GIWRGVLNNKV

-802 ANVEVLSERDTVRS
+802 ANVEVLSERDTIRS
-816 RSTKWS
+816 RSSKWC

-832 PRTVEELLRRIE
+832 PRTVEELLRRID
-844 LPEYTVAFAR
+844 LPEYMVAFSR

-875 IMTPEHRTRILAAV
+875 IMTPDHRTRILAAV
-889 QLLHQLEGAEVD
+889 QLLHQLECGE
-901 GGGEGGGSSSEGGD
+901 GEGEGEGGGSSSEGGE

-935 VGGVRVRTSPLIHR
+935 VGGVRVRTSPLVHR
-949 TEEPSL
+949 TDEPSH
-955 RQPQPQPQAK
+955 RPPEPAPQAK
-965 RSIRRRQPDDTECDR
+965 RSIRRRQPDDAECDR

-987 VQEKVVNR
+987 IGEKANVR
-995 TVGLTGGARDDTCES
+995 SGGLPGGARDDTCES
-1010 DHRLNVVKFVA
+1010 DHKLNVVKFVA

>member
-9 IVVEWLKSLHLGQYA
+9 IVTEWLRSLHLGQYA

-59 LLHSIRSLRE
+59 LLHSVRSLRE

-77 TLEEAAAARDTCR
+77 TLEEATAARDSCR
-90 CDEEVRKEQAT
+90 CEEESRKEQAT
-101 AVIEPAKYADEYEE
+101 VSIEPAKYADEYEE

-229 VPGKYSS
+229 VPGKYS
-236 TEPSYYEGE
+236 
-245 ASGGSSAGWWTA
+245 
-257 HAPHSFTSVS
+257 
-267 KFPHHVFL
+267 
-275 HQKPSSCLTD
+275 PSSCLTD

-310 KQLLLAQPTQPLMH
+310 KQLLLAQPSQPLIH
-324 NQPHNYQSCLSP
+324 NQQHNYQSCLSP
-336 RSAYFYEFPPSV
+336 RSAYFYEFPPS
-348 SFPDNCLGTAKKK
+348 DNCLGTAKKK

-387 TNSPRQILPPQR
+387 THSPRQILPP
-399 VDTPDSVLQSGLG
+399 
-412 LGPGPD
+412 
-418 TALRSMV
+418 
-425 DPRDY
+425 
-430 DRLRF
+430 
-435 FQMSAA
+435 
-441 QPNTFEETIQRLKV
+441 QRLKV
-455 QEAMKKKDKL
+455 QEAMKKKDKI
-465 AREQEEILRDIRQG
+465 AREQEEILRDIRHG

-539 RVCFTLNLRNEPRGE
+539 RVCFTLNLRNDARGE

-560 SAGDISLARAPR
+560 SAGDISLARTPR

-584 TTVIPLRTPRDRES
+584 TTVIPLRTARDRES

-605 IQSIDSRLSGIS
+605 IQSIGSRLSGIS
-617 LESSRSEWDSRRGYR
+617 LESNRSERDSRRGYR

-638 IGADPLS
+638 IGTDPLS
-645 PASSDYEDQD
+645 PASSDYEDQE

-669 AEECEGVSNLAGKVR
+669 AEDCEGVSNLAGKVR

-699 ERGPEGTDRRAS
+699 ERGPEGNDRRTSA
-711 GDQAFPCSN
+711 DQAFPCSN

-731 SKENIELS
+731 SSTQALVRAGSNHSSLSAEENIELS

-751 CRARALVDYTPN
+751 CRARALVDYLPN

-786 GIWRGILNNKV
+786 GIWRGVLNNKV

-816 RSTKWS
+816 RSSKWC

-832 PRTVEELLRRIE
+832 PRTVEELLRRID
-844 LPEYTVAFAR
+844 LPEYTLAFSR

-889 QLLHQLEGAEVD
+889 QLLHQLESELVFFYFFLIIIISNIIYQNIMMCIRTCT
-901 GGGEGGGSSSEGGD
+901 GGEADGEIDGGGSSSEGGD

-922 FPRDSGCYEAGVG
+922 FPRDSGCYEGGVG
-935 VGGVRVRTSPLIHR
+935 VGGVRVRTSPLVHR
-949 TEEPSL
+949 TDEPNQ
-955 RQPQPQPQAK
+955 RPPEPAPQAK
-965 RSIRRRQPDDTECDR
+965 RSIRRRQPDDAECDR

-987 VQEKVVNR
+987 GAER
-995 TVGLTGGARDDTCES
+995 TAVRTGGLPGGARDDTCES

>member
-1 MASSTTGN
+1 MASSTSGN
-9 IVVEWLKSLHLGQYA
+9 IVVEWLRSLHLGQYS

-59 LLHSIRSLRE
+59 LLHSVRSLRE

-77 TLEEAAAARDTCR
+77 TLEEAASARDPCR
-90 CDEEVRKEQAT
+90 CEEEVRKEQAT
-101 AVIEPAKYADEYEE
+101 ATVEPAKYVDEYEE
-115 GKAELVKIPRMQLK
+115 GKAELVKIPRIQLK

-179 LEELRRHEWDE
+179 LEELRRHEWEE

-216 LNNLT
+216 LSNLT

-229 VPGKYSS
+229 VPGKYS
-236 TEPSYYEGE
+236 
-245 ASGGSSAGWWTA
+245 
-257 HAPHSFTSVS
+257 
-267 KFPHHVFL
+267 
-275 HQKPSSCLTD
+275 PSSCLTD

-295 YGVFGKQMLQRQQQQ
+295 YGVFGKHMLQRQQQQ
-310 KQLLLAQPTQPLMH
+310 KQLLLAQPNQPLIH
-324 NQPHNYQSCLSP
+324 NQQHNYQSCLSP

-348 SFPDNCLGTAKKK
+348 FFPVDNCLGTAKKK

-387 TNSPRQILPPQR
+387 SHSPRQVLPPQR

-435 FQMSAA
+435 FQMNAA
-441 QPNTFEETIQRLKV
+441 QPNTFEETIHRLKV

-465 AREQEEILRDIRQG
+465 AREQEEILRDIRHG

-491 FGDDTYMYDDEARGL
+491 FGE
-506 SGRGHWYDEPP
+506 
-517 YESDPEDFLMGGG
+517 
-530 APAATFQNG
+530 
-539 RVCFTLNLRNEPRGE
+539 
-554 GVISLR
+554 
-560 SAGDISLARAPR
+560 
-572 RGLIIPQSGPYP
+572 
-584 TTVIPLRTPRDRES
+584 
-598 GDYAASD
+598 
-605 IQSIDSRLSGIS
+605 
-617 LESSRSEWDSRRGYR
+617 
-632 QMSGYR
+632 
-638 IGADPLS
+638 
-645 PASSDYEDQD
+645 
-655 SETDSQHIATVHKS
+655 
-669 AEECEGVSNLAGKVR
+669 
-684 GLRQDVQR
+684 
-692 KISRLRQ
+692 
-699 ERGPEGTDRRAS
+699 
-711 GDQAFPCSN
+711 
-720 SSFESLPSGSG
+720 
-731 SKENIELS
+731 ENIELS

-751 CRARALVDYTPN
+751 CRARALVDYVPN

-786 GIWRGILNNKV
+786 GIWRGVLNNKV

-802 ANVEVLSERDTVRS
+802 ANVEVLSDRDTMRS
-816 RSTKWS
+816 RSSKWC

-832 PRTVEELLRRIE
+832 PRTVEELLKRID
-844 LPEYTVAFAR
+844 LPEYTLAFAR

-889 QLLHQLEGAEVD
+889 QLLHQLECGEAD
-901 GGGEGGGSSSEGGD
+901 GEGEGGGSSSEGGD

-922 FPRDSGCYEAGVG
+922 FPRDSGCYEASVGVG
-935 VGGVRVRTSPLIHR
+935 VGGVRVRTSPLVHR
-949 TEEPSL
+949 VDEPSH
-955 RQPQPQPQAK
+955 RPPEPAPQAK
-965 RSIRRRQPDDTECDR
+965 RSIRRRQPDEAECDR
-980 IERYPGT
+980 IERYPGSGA
-987 VQEKVVNR
+987 ERSVVR
-995 TVGLTGGARDDTCES
+995 GGGLPGGARDDTCET
-1010 DHRLNVVKFVA
+1010 DHKLNVVKFVA

-1039 SLSSAHPHRP
+1039 SLSSAHPHRT

>member
-1 MASSTTGN
+1 MASSTNGN
-9 IVVEWLKSLHLGQYA
+9 IVVEWLRSLHLGQYA

-59 LLHSIRSLRE
+59 LLHSVRSLRE

-77 TLEEAAAARDTCR
+77 TLEEAAAARDPCR
-90 CDEEVRKEQAT
+90 CEEEARKEQAT
-101 AVIEPAKYADEYEE
+101 AAVEPAKYVDEYEE

-229 VPGKYSS
+229 VPGKYS
-236 TEPSYYEGE
+236 
-245 ASGGSSAGWWTA
+245 
-257 HAPHSFTSVS
+257 
-267 KFPHHVFL
+267 
-275 HQKPSSCLTD
+275 PSSCLTE

-324 NQPHNYQSCLSP
+324 NQQHNYQSCLSP
-336 RSAYFYEFPPSV
+336 RSAYFYEFPPS
-348 SFPDNCLGTAKKK
+348 DNCLGTAKKK

-387 TNSPRQILPPQR
+387 THSPRQVLPPQR

-441 QPNTFEETIQRLKV
+441 QPNTFEETIHRLKY

-465 AREQEEILRDIRQG
+465 AREQEEILRDIRHG

-491 FGDDTYMYDDEARGL
+491 FGE
-506 SGRGHWYDEPP
+506 
-517 YESDPEDFLMGGG
+517 
-530 APAATFQNG
+530 
-539 RVCFTLNLRNEPRGE
+539 
-554 GVISLR
+554 
-560 SAGDISLARAPR
+560 
-572 RGLIIPQSGPYP
+572 
-584 TTVIPLRTPRDRES
+584 
-598 GDYAASD
+598 
-605 IQSIDSRLSGIS
+605 
-617 LESSRSEWDSRRGYR
+617 
-632 QMSGYR
+632 
-638 IGADPLS
+638 
-645 PASSDYEDQD
+645 
-655 SETDSQHIATVHKS
+655 
-669 AEECEGVSNLAGKVR
+669 
-684 GLRQDVQR
+684 
-692 KISRLRQ
+692 
-699 ERGPEGTDRRAS
+699 
-711 GDQAFPCSN
+711 
-720 SSFESLPSGSG
+720 
-731 SKENIELS
+731 ENIELS

-751 CRARALVDYTPN
+751 CRARALVDYVPN

-786 GIWRGILNNKV
+786 GIWRGVLNNKV

-816 RSTKWS
+816 RSSKWC

-832 PRTVEELLRRIE
+832 PRTVEELLRRID
-844 LPEYTVAFAR
+844 LLEYAVAFAR

-889 QLLHQLEGAEVD
+889 QLLHQLECAE
-901 GGGEGGGSSSEGGD
+901 GEPEADGGGSSSEGGD

-935 VGGVRVRTSPLIHR
+935 VGGVRVRTSPLVHR
-949 TEEPSL
+949 ADEPTH
-955 RQPQPQPQAK
+955 RPPDPAPQAK
-965 RSIRRRQPDDTECDR
+965 RSIRRRQPDDAECDR

-987 VQEKVVNR
+987 GTER
-995 TVGLTGGARDDTCES
+995 TTVRSGGLPGGARDDTCES

>member
-1 MASSTTGN
+1 
-9 IVVEWLKSLHLGQYA
+9 
-24 ESFIDNGYDDLEI
+24 
-37 CKQVGEPDLDAIGVL
+37 
-52 NPAHRQR
+52 
-59 LLHSIRSLRE
+59 
-69 EGAAAVYF
+69 
-77 TLEEAAAARDTCR
+77 
-90 CDEEVRKEQAT
+90 
-101 AVIEPAKYADEYEE
+101 
-115 GKAELVKIPRMQLK
+115 
-129 RLLRE
+129 
-134 RLAQDGIRLSL
+134 
-145 QPYSTTDGDRG
+145 DGDRG

-179 LEELRRHEWDE
+179 LEELRRHEWEE

-229 VPGKYSS
+229 VPGKYSDGDRGYLEGLASRYADLFS
-236 TEPSYYEGE
+236 THYGDVLDHLEELRRHEWEEMSPRMRVLGGPGTPQTPPS
-245 ASGGSSAGWWTA
+245 ASPGSLALNNLTTS
-257 HAPHSFTSVS
+257 HSQPIYVPGKYS
-267 KFPHHVFL
+267 
-275 HQKPSSCLTD
+275 PSSCLTD

-295 YGVFGKQMLQRQQQQ
+295 YGVFGKQMLARQQQQ

-324 NQPHNYQSCLSP
+324 NQQHNYQ
-336 RSAYFYEFPPSV
+336 
-348 SFPDNCLGTAKKK
+348 
-361 VTTFSRLLRG
+361 
-371 LKSHR
+371 R

-387 TNSPRQILPPQR
+387 THSPRQTMPPQR

-435 FQMSAA
+435 LQMNAA
-441 QPNTFEETIQRLKV
+441 HPNTFEETIHRLKV

-465 AREQEEILRDIRQG
+465 AREQEEILRDIRHG

-491 FGDDTYMYDDEARGL
+491 FGDDTYMYDDEARCL

-530 APAATFQNG
+530 QPAATFQNG

-560 SAGDISLARAPR
+560 SAGDISLARTPR

-584 TTVIPLRTPRDRES
+584 TTVIPLRTARDRES
-598 GDYAASD
+598 GDYATSD
-605 IQSIDSRLSGIS
+605 VQSIGSRLSGIS
-617 LESSRSEWDSRRGYR
+617 LESSRSERDSRRGYR

-645 PASSDYEDQD
+645 PASSDYEDQE
-655 SETDSQHIATVHKS
+655 SETDSQHIATVHQS
-669 AEECEGVSNLAGKVR
+669 AEDCEGVSHLAGKVR

-699 ERGPEGTDRRAS
+699 ERGPESTDRRS
-711 GDQAFPCSN
+711 GDHQAFPCSN

-731 SKENIELS
+731 SSTQALVRAGSNHSSLSAEENIELS
-739 PAGRSLLVPQML
+739 PVGRSLLVPQLL
-751 CRARALVDYTPN
+751 CRARAL
-763 IYEKDALRYKKGDII
+763 KGDII

-786 GIWRGILNNKV
+786 GIWRGVLNNKV

-802 ANVEVLSERDTVRS
+802 ATVEVLSERETVRS
-816 RSTKWS
+816 RNTKWC
-822 KSRERLWETR
+822 KSRERLWEQR
-832 PRTVEELLRRIE
+832 PRSVEDLLRRID

-854 NGYEDIELFKEIE
+854 NGYEDI
-867 PSDLDYLG
+867 D
-875 IMTPEHRTRILAAV
+875 
-889 QLLHQLEGAEVD
+889 
-901 GGGEGGGSSSEGGD
+901 SEGGE

-922 FPRDSGCYEAGVG
+922 FPRDSGCYEAGVVG
-935 VGGVRVRTSPLIHR
+935 VGGVRVRTSPLVHR
-949 TEEPSL
+949 ADEPSH
-955 RQPQPQPQAK
+955 RPPEPAPQAK
-965 RSIRRRQPDDTECDR
+965 RSIRRRAPDDAECDR
-980 IERYPGT
+980 IERYPG
-987 VQEKVVNR
+987 VVPER
-995 TVGLTGGARDDTCES
+995 AATRGGGLPGGARDDTCES

-1021 GGEPCAS
+1021 GGEACAS

>member
-1 MASSTTGN
+1 MASSASGN
-9 IVVEWLKSLHLGQYA
+9 IVVEWLRSLHLGQYA

-59 LLHSIRSLRE
+59 LLHSVRSLRE

-77 TLEEAAAARDTCR
+77 TLEEAAAARDSCR
-90 CDEEVRKEQAT
+90 CEEEARKEQAT
-101 AVIEPAKYADEYEE
+101 AAVEPAKYVDEYEE

-229 VPGKYSS
+229 VPGKYS
-236 TEPSYYEGE
+236 
-245 ASGGSSAGWWTA
+245 
-257 HAPHSFTSVS
+257 
-267 KFPHHVFL
+267 
-275 HQKPSSCLTD
+275 PSSCLTE

-324 NQPHNYQSCLSP
+324 NTQHNYQSCLSP
-336 RSAYFYEFPPSV
+336 RSAYFYEFPPSGIIFV
-348 SFPDNCLGTAKKK
+348 DNCLGTAKKK

-387 TNSPRQILPPQR
+387 THSPRQVLPPQR

-441 QPNTFEETIQRLKV
+441 QPNTFEETIHRLKV

-465 AREQEEILRDIRQG
+465 AREQEEILRDIRHG

-491 FGDDTYMYDDEARGL
+491 FGGTQALVRAG
-506 SGRGHWYDEPP
+506 SNH
-517 YESDPEDFLMGGG
+517 S
-530 APAATFQNG
+530 
-539 RVCFTLNLRNEPRGE
+539 
-554 GVISLR
+554 SL
-560 SAGDISLARAPR
+560 
-572 RGLIIPQSGPYP
+572 
-584 TTVIPLRTPRDRES
+584 
-598 GDYAASD
+598 
-605 IQSIDSRLSGIS
+605 
-617 LESSRSEWDSRRGYR
+617 
-632 QMSGYR
+632 
-638 IGADPLS
+638 
-645 PASSDYEDQD
+645 
-655 SETDSQHIATVHKS
+655 S
-669 AEECEGVSNLAGKVR
+669 AE
-684 GLRQDVQR
+684 
-692 KISRLRQ
+692 
-699 ERGPEGTDRRAS
+699 
-711 GDQAFPCSN
+711 
-720 SSFESLPSGSG
+720 
-731 SKENIELS
+731 ENIELS

-751 CRARALVDYTPN
+751 CRARALVDYVPN

-786 GIWRGILNNKV
+786 GIWRGVLNNKV

-802 ANVEVLSERDTVRS
+802 AHVEVLSERDTVRS
-816 RSTKWS
+816 RSSKWC

-832 PRTVEELLRRIE
+832 PRTVEELLRRID
-844 LPEYTVAFAR
+844 LLEYAVAFAR

-889 QLLHQLEGAEVD
+889 QLLHQLECVEGEAEAD
-901 GGGEGGGSSSEGGD
+901 GGGSSSEGGD

-935 VGGVRVRTSPLIHR
+935 VGGVRVRTSPLVHR
-949 TEEPSL
+949 ADEPTH
-955 RQPQPQPQAK
+955 RPPEPAPQAK
-965 RSIRRRQPDDTECDR
+965 RSIRRRQPDDAECDR

-987 VQEKVVNR
+987 VTER
-995 TVGLTGGARDDTCES
+995 TTTRSGGLPGGARDDTCES

>member
-1 MASSTTGN
+1 MASSASGN
-9 IVVEWLKSLHLGQYA
+9 IVVEWLRSLHLGQYA

-59 LLHSIRSLRE
+59 LLHSVRSLRE

-77 TLEEAAAARDTCR
+77 TLEEAAAARDSCR
-90 CDEEVRKEQAT
+90 CEEEARKEQAT
-101 AVIEPAKYADEYEE
+101 AAVEPAKYVDEYEE

-229 VPGKYSS
+229 VPGKYS
-236 TEPSYYEGE
+236 
-245 ASGGSSAGWWTA
+245 
-257 HAPHSFTSVS
+257 
-267 KFPHHVFL
+267 
-275 HQKPSSCLTD
+275 PSSCLTE

-324 NQPHNYQSCLSP
+324 NTQHNYQSCLSP
-336 RSAYFYEFPPSV
+336 RSAYFYEFPPS
-348 SFPDNCLGTAKKK
+348 DNCLGTAKKK

-387 TNSPRQILPPQR
+387 AHSPRQVLPPQR

-441 QPNTFEETIQRLKV
+441 QPNTFEETIHRLKV

-465 AREQEEILRDIRQG
+465 AREQEEILRDIRHG

-491 FGDDTYMYDDEARGL
+491 FGGTQALVRAG
-506 SGRGHWYDEPP
+506 SNH
-517 YESDPEDFLMGGG
+517 S
-530 APAATFQNG
+530 
-539 RVCFTLNLRNEPRGE
+539 
-554 GVISLR
+554 SL
-560 SAGDISLARAPR
+560 
-572 RGLIIPQSGPYP
+572 
-584 TTVIPLRTPRDRES
+584 
-598 GDYAASD
+598 
-605 IQSIDSRLSGIS
+605 
-617 LESSRSEWDSRRGYR
+617 
-632 QMSGYR
+632 
-638 IGADPLS
+638 
-645 PASSDYEDQD
+645 
-655 SETDSQHIATVHKS
+655 S
-669 AEECEGVSNLAGKVR
+669 AE
-684 GLRQDVQR
+684 
-692 KISRLRQ
+692 
-699 ERGPEGTDRRAS
+699 
-711 GDQAFPCSN
+711 
-720 SSFESLPSGSG
+720 
-731 SKENIELS
+731 ENIELS

-751 CRARALVDYTPN
+751 CRARALVDYVPN

-786 GIWRGILNNKV
+786 GIWRGVLNNKV

-802 ANVEVLSERDTVRS
+802 AHVEVLSERDTVRS
-816 RSTKWS
+816 RSSKWC

-832 PRTVEELLRRIE
+832 PRTVEELLRRID
-844 LPEYTVAFAR
+844 LLEYAVAFAR

-889 QLLHQLEGAEVD
+889 QLLHQLECGEGEAEAD
-901 GGGEGGGSSSEGGD
+901 GGGSSSEGGD

-922 FPRDSGCYEAGVG
+922 FPRDSGCYEASVG
-935 VGGVRVRTSPLIHR
+935 VGGVRVRTSPLVHR
-949 TEEPSL
+949 ADEPSH
-955 RQPQPQPQAK
+955 RPPEPAPQAK
-965 RSIRRRQPDDTECDR
+965 RSIRRRQPDDAECDR

-987 VQEKVVNR
+987 GTER
-995 TVGLTGGARDDTCES
+995 TTVRSGGLPGGARDDTCES

>member
-9 IVVEWLKSLHLGQYA
+9 IVVEWLRSLHLGQYS

-59 LLHSIRSLRE
+59 LLHSVRILRE

-77 TLEEAAAARDTCR
+77 TLEEAAAARDSCR
-90 CDEEVRKEQAT
+90 CEEETRKEQAT
-101 AVIEPAKYADEYEE
+101 VSVEPAKYADEYEE
-115 GKAELVKIPRMQLK
+115 GKAELVKIPRIQLK

-190 MSPRMRVLGGP
+190 MSPRMRVLGGT

-229 VPGKYSS
+229 VPGKYS
-236 TEPSYYEGE
+236 
-245 ASGGSSAGWWTA
+245 
-257 HAPHSFTSVS
+257 
-267 KFPHHVFL
+267 
-275 HQKPSSCLTD
+275 PSSCLTD

-310 KQLLLAQPTQPLMH
+310 KQLLLAQPTQPLIH
-324 NQPHNYQSCLSP
+324 NQQHNYQSCLSP
-336 RSAYFYEFPPSV
+336 RSAYFYEFPPS
-348 SFPDNCLGTAKKK
+348 DNCLGTAKKK

-387 TNSPRQILPPQR
+387 SHSPRQTLPPQR
-399 VDTPDSVLQSGLG
+399 VLSDRTLNQVDTPDSVLQSGLG

-441 QPNTFEETIQRLKV
+441 QPNTFEETIHRLKV

-465 AREQEEILRDIRQG
+465 AREQEEILRDIRHG

-491 FGDDTYMYDDEARGL
+491 FGE
-506 SGRGHWYDEPP
+506 
-517 YESDPEDFLMGGG
+517 
-530 APAATFQNG
+530 
-539 RVCFTLNLRNEPRGE
+539 
-554 GVISLR
+554 
-560 SAGDISLARAPR
+560 
-572 RGLIIPQSGPYP
+572 
-584 TTVIPLRTPRDRES
+584 
-598 GDYAASD
+598 
-605 IQSIDSRLSGIS
+605 
-617 LESSRSEWDSRRGYR
+617 
-632 QMSGYR
+632 
-638 IGADPLS
+638 
-645 PASSDYEDQD
+645 
-655 SETDSQHIATVHKS
+655 
-669 AEECEGVSNLAGKVR
+669 
-684 GLRQDVQR
+684 
-692 KISRLRQ
+692 
-699 ERGPEGTDRRAS
+699 
-711 GDQAFPCSN
+711 
-720 SSFESLPSGSG
+720 
-731 SKENIELS
+731 ENIELS

-751 CRARALVDYTPN
+751 CRARALVDYIPN

-786 GIWRGILNNKV
+786 GIWRGVLNNKV

-802 ANVEVLSERDTVRS
+802 ANVEVLSERDTIRS
-816 RSTKWS
+816 RSSKWC

-832 PRTVEELLRRIE
+832 PRTVEELLRRID
-844 LPEYTVAFAR
+844 LPEYMVAFSR

-875 IMTPEHRTRILAAV
+875 IMTPDHRTRILAAV
-889 QLLHQLEGAEVD
+889 QLLHQLECGE
-901 GGGEGGGSSSEGGD
+901 GEGEGEGGGSSSEGGE

-935 VGGVRVRTSPLIHR
+935 VGGVRVRTSPLVHR
-949 TEEPSL
+949 TDEPSH
-955 RQPQPQPQAK
+955 RPPEPAPQAK
-965 RSIRRRQPDDTECDR
+965 RSIRRRQPDDAECDR

-987 VQEKVVNR
+987 IGEKANVR
-995 TVGLTGGARDDTCES
+995 SGGLPGGARDDTCES
-1010 DHRLNVVKFVA
+1010 DHKLNVVKFVA

>member
-9 IVVEWLKSLHLGQYA
+9 IVTEWLRSLHLGQYA

-59 LLHSIRSLRE
+59 LLHSVRSLRE

-77 TLEEAAAARDTCR
+77 TLEEATAARDSCR
-90 CDEEVRKEQAT
+90 CEEESRKEQAT
-101 AVIEPAKYADEYEE
+101 VSIEPAKYADEYEE

-229 VPGKYSS
+229 VPGKYS
-236 TEPSYYEGE
+236 
-245 ASGGSSAGWWTA
+245 
-257 HAPHSFTSVS
+257 
-267 KFPHHVFL
+267 
-275 HQKPSSCLTD
+275 PSSCLTD

-310 KQLLLAQPTQPLMH
+310 KQLLLAQPSQPLIH
-324 NQPHNYQSCLSP
+324 NQQHNYQSCLSP
-336 RSAYFYEFPPSV
+336 RSAYFYEFPPSGE
-348 SFPDNCLGTAKKK
+348 FHNNCLGTAKKK

-387 TNSPRQILPPQR
+387 THSPRQILPPQR

-435 FQMSAA
+435 LQMTST
-441 QPNTFEETIQRLKV
+441 QPNTFEETIHRLKV
-455 QEAMKKKDKL
+455 QEAMKKKDKI
-465 AREQEEILRDIRQG
+465 AREQEEILRDIRHG

-491 FGDDTYMYDDEARGL
+491 FGGTQALVRAG
-506 SGRGHWYDEPP
+506 SNH
-517 YESDPEDFLMGGG
+517 S
-530 APAATFQNG
+530 
-539 RVCFTLNLRNEPRGE
+539 
-554 GVISLR
+554 SL
-560 SAGDISLARAPR
+560 
-572 RGLIIPQSGPYP
+572 
-584 TTVIPLRTPRDRES
+584 
-598 GDYAASD
+598 
-605 IQSIDSRLSGIS
+605 
-617 LESSRSEWDSRRGYR
+617 
-632 QMSGYR
+632 
-638 IGADPLS
+638 
-645 PASSDYEDQD
+645 
-655 SETDSQHIATVHKS
+655 S
-669 AEECEGVSNLAGKVR
+669 AE
-684 GLRQDVQR
+684 
-692 KISRLRQ
+692 
-699 ERGPEGTDRRAS
+699 
-711 GDQAFPCSN
+711 
-720 SSFESLPSGSG
+720 
-731 SKENIELS
+731 ENIELS

-751 CRARALVDYTPN
+751 CRARALVDYLPN

-786 GIWRGILNNKV
+786 GIWRGVLNNKV

-816 RSTKWS
+816 RSSKWC

-832 PRTVEELLRRIE
+832 PRTVEELLRRID
-844 LPEYTVAFAR
+844 LPEYTLAFSR

-889 QLLHQLEGAEVD
+889 QLLHQLESELVFFYFFLIIIISNIIYQNIMMCIRTCT
-901 GGGEGGGSSSEGGD
+901 GGEADGEIDGGGSSSEGGD

-922 FPRDSGCYEAGVG
+922 FPRDSGCYEGGVG
-935 VGGVRVRTSPLIHR
+935 VGGVRVRTSPLVHR
-949 TEEPSL
+949 TDEPNQ
-955 RQPQPQPQAK
+955 RPPEPAPQAK
-965 RSIRRRQPDDTECDR
+965 RSIRRRQPDDAECDR

-987 VQEKVVNR
+987 GAER
-995 TVGLTGGARDDTCES
+995 TAVRTGGLPGGARDDTCES

>member
-9 IVVEWLKSLHLGQYA
+9 IVTEWLRSLHLGQYA

-59 LLHSIRSLRE
+59 LLHSVRSLRE

-77 TLEEAAAARDTCR
+77 TLEEATAARDSCR
-90 CDEEVRKEQAT
+90 CEEESRKEQAT
-101 AVIEPAKYADEYEE
+101 VSIEPAKYADEYEE

-229 VPGKYSS
+229 VPGKYS
-236 TEPSYYEGE
+236 
-245 ASGGSSAGWWTA
+245 
-257 HAPHSFTSVS
+257 
-267 KFPHHVFL
+267 
-275 HQKPSSCLTD
+275 PSSCLTD

-310 KQLLLAQPTQPLMH
+310 KQLLLAQPSQPLIH
-324 NQPHNYQSCLSP
+324 NQQHNYQSCLSP
-336 RSAYFYEFPPSV
+336 RSAYFYEFPPSGE
-348 SFPDNCLGTAKKK
+348 FHTKKK

-387 TNSPRQILPPQR
+387 THSPRQILPP
-399 VDTPDSVLQSGLG
+399 
-412 LGPGPD
+412 
-418 TALRSMV
+418 
-425 DPRDY
+425 
-430 DRLRF
+430 
-435 FQMSAA
+435 
-441 QPNTFEETIQRLKV
+441 QRLKV
-455 QEAMKKKDKL
+455 QEAMKKKDKI
-465 AREQEEILRDIRQG
+465 AREQEEILRDIRHG

-539 RVCFTLNLRNEPRGE
+539 RVCFTLNLRNDARGE

-560 SAGDISLARAPR
+560 SAGDISLARTPR

-584 TTVIPLRTPRDRES
+584 TTVIPLRTARDRES

-605 IQSIDSRLSGIS
+605 IQSIGSRLSGIS
-617 LESSRSEWDSRRGYR
+617 LESNRSERDSRRGYR

-638 IGADPLS
+638 IGTDPLS
-645 PASSDYEDQD
+645 PASSDYEDQE

-669 AEECEGVSNLAGKVR
+669 AEDCEGVSNLAGKVR

-699 ERGPEGTDRRAS
+699 ERGPEGNDRRTSA
-711 GDQAFPCSN
+711 DQAFPCSN

-731 SKENIELS
+731 SSTQALVRAGSNHSSLSAEENIELS

-751 CRARALVDYTPN
+751 CRARALVDYLPN

-786 GIWRGILNNKV
+786 GIWRGVLNNKV

-816 RSTKWS
+816 RSSKWC

-832 PRTVEELLRRIE
+832 PRTVEELLRRID
-844 LPEYTVAFAR
+844 LPEYTLAFSR

-889 QLLHQLEGAEVD
+889 QLLHQLESELVFFYFFLIIIISNIIYQNIMMCIRTCT
-901 GGGEGGGSSSEGGD
+901 GGEADGEIDGGGSSSEGGD

-922 FPRDSGCYEAGVG
+922 FPRDSGCYEGGVG
-935 VGGVRVRTSPLIHR
+935 VGGVRVRTSPLVHR
-949 TEEPSL
+949 TDEPNQ
-955 RQPQPQPQAK
+955 RPPEPAPQAK
-965 RSIRRRQPDDTECDR
+965 RSIRRRQPDDAECDR

-987 VQEKVVNR
+987 GAER
-995 TVGLTGGARDDTCES
+995 TAVRTGGLPGGARDDTCES

>member
-9 IVVEWLKSLHLGQYA
+9 IVVEWLRSLHLGQYS

-59 LLHSIRSLRE
+59 LLHSVRVLRE

-77 TLEEAAAARDTCR
+77 TLEEAAAARDSCR
-90 CDEEVRKEQAT
+90 CEEETRKEQAT
-101 AVIEPAKYADEYEE
+101 VSVEPAKYADEYEE
-115 GKAELVKIPRMQLK
+115 GKAELVKIPRIQLK

-190 MSPRMRVLGGP
+190 MSPRMRVLGGT

-229 VPGKYSS
+229 VPGKYS
-236 TEPSYYEGE
+236 
-245 ASGGSSAGWWTA
+245 
-257 HAPHSFTSVS
+257 
-267 KFPHHVFL
+267 
-275 HQKPSSCLTD
+275 PSSCLTD

-310 KQLLLAQPTQPLMH
+310 KQLLLAQPTQPLIH
-324 NQPHNYQSCLSP
+324 NQQHNYQSCLSP
-336 RSAYFYEFPPSV
+336 RSAYFYEFPPS
-348 SFPDNCLGTAKKK
+348 DNCLGTAKKK
-361 VTTFSRLLRG
+361 ATTFSRLLRG

-387 TNSPRQILPPQR
+387 SHSPRQTLPPQR

-441 QPNTFEETIQRLKV
+441 QPNTFEETIHRLKV

-465 AREQEEILRDIRQG
+465 AREQEEILRDIRHG
-479 LMNMGRDGVRGP
+479 LMNMGREGVRGP

-517 YESDPEDFLMGGG
+517 YESDPEDFLMGSG
-530 APAATFQNG
+530 APAASFQNG
-539 RVCFTLNLRNEPRGE
+539 RVCFTLNLRNEPRSE

-560 SAGDISLARAPR
+560 TAGDISLARAPR

-584 TTVIPLRTPRDRES
+584 TTVIPLRTARDRES
-598 GDYAASD
+598 GDYATSD
-605 IQSIDSRLSGIS
+605 IQSIGSRLSGIS
-617 LESSRSEWDSRRGYR
+617 LESSRSERDYRRGYR
-632 QMSGYR
+632 QMSSYR
-638 IGADPLS
+638 IGIDPLS
-645 PASSDYEDQD
+645 PASSDYEDQE

-669 AEECEGVSNLAGKVR
+669 AEECEGVSSLAGKVR

-699 ERGPEGTDRRAS
+699 ERGPDVPSDCRTS

-731 SKENIELS
+731 SSTQALVRAGSNHSSLSAEENIELS

-751 CRARALVDYTPN
+751 CRARALVDYVPN

-786 GIWRGILNNKV
+786 GIWRGVLNNKV

-802 ANVEVLSERDTVRS
+802 ANVEVLSERDTIRS
-816 RSTKWS
+816 RSSKWC

-832 PRTVEELLRRIE
+832 PRTVEELLRRID
-844 LPEYTVAFAR
+844 LPEYMVAFSR

-875 IMTPEHRTRILAAV
+875 IMTPDHRTRILAAV
-889 QLLHQLEGAEVD
+889 QLLHQLECGE
-901 GGGEGGGSSSEGGD
+901 GEGEGEGGGSSSEGGD

-935 VGGVRVRTSPLIHR
+935 VGGVRVRTSPLVHR
-949 TEEPSL
+949 TDEPSH
-955 RQPQPQPQAK
+955 RPPEPAPQAK
-965 RSIRRRQPDDTECDR
+965 RSIRRRQPDDAECDR

-987 VQEKVVNR
+987 IGEKANVR
-995 TVGLTGGARDDTCES
+995 SGGLPGGARDDTCES
-1010 DHRLNVVKFVA
+1010 DHKLNVVKFVA

-1039 SLSSAHPHRP
+1039 SLSSAHPHRA

>member
-1 MASSTTGN
+1 MASSTNGN
-9 IVVEWLKSLHLGQYA
+9 IVVEWLRSLHLGQYA

-59 LLHSIRSLRE
+59 LLHSVRSLRE

-77 TLEEAAAARDTCR
+77 TLEEAAAARDPCR
-90 CDEEVRKEQAT
+90 CEEEARKEQAT
-101 AVIEPAKYADEYEE
+101 AAVEPAKYVDEYEE

-229 VPGKYSS
+229 VPGKYS
-236 TEPSYYEGE
+236 
-245 ASGGSSAGWWTA
+245 
-257 HAPHSFTSVS
+257 
-267 KFPHHVFL
+267 
-275 HQKPSSCLTD
+275 PSSCLTE

-324 NQPHNYQSCLSP
+324 NQQHNYQSCLSP
-336 RSAYFYEFPPSV
+336 RSAYFYEFPPS
-348 SFPDNCLGTAKKK
+348 DNCLGTAKKK

-387 TNSPRQILPPQR
+387 THSPRQVLPPQR

-441 QPNTFEETIQRLKV
+441 QPNTFEETIHRLKY

-465 AREQEEILRDIRQG
+465 AREQEEILRDIRHG

-491 FGDDTYMYDDEARGL
+491 FGGTQALVRAG
-506 SGRGHWYDEPP
+506 SNH
-517 YESDPEDFLMGGG
+517 S
-530 APAATFQNG
+530 
-539 RVCFTLNLRNEPRGE
+539 
-554 GVISLR
+554 SL
-560 SAGDISLARAPR
+560 
-572 RGLIIPQSGPYP
+572 
-584 TTVIPLRTPRDRES
+584 
-598 GDYAASD
+598 
-605 IQSIDSRLSGIS
+605 
-617 LESSRSEWDSRRGYR
+617 
-632 QMSGYR
+632 
-638 IGADPLS
+638 
-645 PASSDYEDQD
+645 
-655 SETDSQHIATVHKS
+655 S
-669 AEECEGVSNLAGKVR
+669 AE
-684 GLRQDVQR
+684 
-692 KISRLRQ
+692 
-699 ERGPEGTDRRAS
+699 
-711 GDQAFPCSN
+711 
-720 SSFESLPSGSG
+720 
-731 SKENIELS
+731 ENIELS

-751 CRARALVDYTPN
+751 CRARALVDYVPN

-786 GIWRGILNNKV
+786 GIWRGVLNNKV

-816 RSTKWS
+816 RSSKWC

-832 PRTVEELLRRIE
+832 PRTVEELLRRID
-844 LPEYTVAFAR
+844 LLEYAVAFAR

-889 QLLHQLEGAEVD
+889 QLLHQLECAE
-901 GGGEGGGSSSEGGD
+901 GEPEADGGGSSSEGGD

-935 VGGVRVRTSPLIHR
+935 VGGVRVRTSPLVHR
-949 TEEPSL
+949 ADEPTH
-955 RQPQPQPQAK
+955 RPPDPAPQAK
-965 RSIRRRQPDDTECDR
+965 RSIRRRQPDDAECDR

-987 VQEKVVNR
+987 GTER
-995 TVGLTGGARDDTCES
+995 TTVRSGGLPGGARDDTCES

>member
-1 MASSTTGN
+1 MASSATGN
-9 IVVEWLKSLHLGQYA
+9 IVVEWLRSLHLGQYA

-59 LLHSIRSLRE
+59 LLHSVRTLRE

-77 TLEEAAAARDTCR
+77 TLEEAAAARDPCR
-90 CDEEVRKEQAT
+90 CEEEARKEQAT
-101 AVIEPAKYADEYEE
+101 VSVEPAKYADEYEE

-179 LEELRRHEWDE
+179 LEELRRHEWEE

-229 VPGKYSS
+229 VPGKYSFC
-236 TEPSYYEGE
+236 Y
-245 ASGGSSAGWWTA
+245 
-257 HAPHSFTSVS
+257 
-267 KFPHHVFL
+267 
-275 HQKPSSCLTD
+275 QQPSSCLTD

-324 NQPHNYQSCLSP
+324 NQQHNYQSCLSP
-336 RSAYFYEFPPSV
+336 RSAYFYEFPPS
-348 SFPDNCLGTAKKK
+348 DNCLGTAKKK

-387 TNSPRQILPPQR
+387 THSPRQILPPQR

-435 FQMSAA
+435 LQMNAA
-441 QPNTFEETIQRLKV
+441 QPNTFEETIHRLKV

-465 AREQEEILRDIRQG
+465 AREQEEILRDIRHG

-506 SGRGHWYDEPP
+506 TGRGHWYDEPP

-530 APAATFQNG
+530 APAASFQNG

-584 TTVIPLRTPRDRES
+584 TTVIPLRTARDRES

-605 IQSIDSRLSGIS
+605 IQSIGSRLSGIS
-617 LESSRSEWDSRRGYR
+617 LESSRSERDSRRGYR

-645 PASSDYEDQD
+645 PASSDYEDQE
-655 SETDSQHIATVHKS
+655 SETDSQHIATVHQS
-669 AEECEGVSNLAGKVR
+669 EEDCEGVSNLAGKVR

-699 ERGPEGTDRRAS
+699 ERGPEGSDRRTS

-731 SKENIELS
+731 SSTQALVRAGSNHSSLSAEENIELS

-751 CRARALVDYTPN
+751 CRARALVDYIPN

-786 GIWRGILNNKV
+786 GIWRGVLNNKV

-802 ANVEVLSERDTVRS
+802 ANVEVLSDRDTMRS
-816 RSTKWS
+816 RSSKWC

-832 PRTVEELLRRIE
+832 PRSVEELLRRID

-875 IMTPEHRTRILAAV
+875 IMTPDHRTRILAAV
-889 QLLHQLEGAEVD
+889 QLLHKLECGEGD
-901 GGGEGGGSSSEGGD
+901 GEGEGGGSSSEGGE

-935 VGGVRVRTSPLIHR
+935 VGGVRVRTSPLVHR
-949 TEEPSL
+949 ADEPSH
-955 RQPQPQPQAK
+955 RPPDPAPQAK
-965 RSIRRRQPDDTECDR
+965 RSIRRRQPDDLECDR

-987 VQEKVVNR
+987 GVERTTGR
-995 TVGLTGGARDDTCES
+995 TVGLPGGARDDTCES

>member
-1 MASSTTGN
+1 MASSTSGN
-9 IVVEWLKSLHLGQYA
+9 IVIEWLRSLHLGQYA

-59 LLHSIRSLRE
+59 LLHSVRSLRE

-77 TLEEAAAARDTCR
+77 TLEEAAAARDSCR
-90 CDEEVRKEQAT
+90 CEEESRKEQAS
-101 AVIEPAKYADEYEE
+101 AVVEPAKYADEYEE
-115 GKAELVKIPRMQLK
+115 GKAELVKIPRIQLK

-179 LEELRRHEWDE
+179 LEELRRHEWEE

-201 GTPQTPPSASPGSLA
+201 GTPQTPPGVTPGSLA

-229 VPGKYSS
+229 VPGKYS
-236 TEPSYYEGE
+236 YC
-245 ASGGSSAGWWTA
+245 
-257 HAPHSFTSVS
+257 V
-267 KFPHHVFL
+267 
-275 HQKPSSCLTD
+275 QQPSSCLTD
-285 KEEDEIYGFG
+285 KEEDDIYGFG

-310 KQLLLAQPTQPLMH
+310 KQLLLAQPTQPLIH
-324 NQPHNYQSCLSP
+324 NQQHNYQSCLSP

-348 SFPDNCLGTAKKK
+348 SSADNCLGTAKKK

-387 TNSPRQILPPQR
+387 THSPRQILPP
-399 VDTPDSVLQSGLG
+399 
-412 LGPGPD
+412 
-418 TALRSMV
+418 
-425 DPRDY
+425 
-430 DRLRF
+430 
-435 FQMSAA
+435 
-441 QPNTFEETIQRLKV
+441 QRLKV

-465 AREQEEILRDIRQG
+465 AREQEEILRDIRHG

-506 SGRGHWYDEPP
+506 TGRGHWYDEPP

-560 SAGDISLARAPR
+560 TAGDISLARAPR

-584 TTVIPLRTPRDRES
+584 TTVIPLRTARDRES

-605 IQSIDSRLSGIS
+605 IQSIGSRLSGIS
-617 LESSRSEWDSRRGYR
+617 LDSTRSERDSRRGYR

-638 IGADPLS
+638 IGDPLS
-645 PASSDYEDQD
+645 PASSDYEDQE
-655 SETDSQHIATVHKS
+655 SETDSQHIATVHQS
-669 AEECEGVSNLAGKVR
+669 AEECEGVTNLAGKVR

-699 ERGPEGTDRRAS
+699 ESGPEGTDRRTNA
-711 GDQAFPCSN
+711 DQAFPCSN

-731 SKENIELS
+731 SSTQALVRAGSNHSSLSAEENIELS
-739 PAGRSLLVPQML
+739 PAGRSLLAPQML
-751 CRARALVDYTPN
+751 CRARALVDFVPN
-763 IYEKDALRYKKGDII
+763 IYEKDALKYKKGDII

-786 GIWRGILNNKV
+786 GIWRGVLNNKV

-802 ANVEVLSERDTVRS
+802 AHVEVLSDRETMRS
-816 RSTKWS
+816 RSSKWC

-832 PRTVEELLRRIE
+832 PRTVEELLRRID
-844 LPEYTVAFAR
+844 LPEYAVAFAR

-889 QLLHQLEGAEVD
+889 QLLHQLECGEGD
-901 GGGEGGGSSSEGGD
+901 CEGEGGGSSSEGGD

-935 VGGVRVRTSPLIHR
+935 VGGVRVRTSPLVHR
-949 TEEPSL
+949 SDEPSH
-955 RQPQPQPQAK
+955 RPPEPAPQAK
-965 RSIRRRQPDDTECDR
+965 RSVRRRQPDDAECDR

-987 VQEKVVNR
+987 NAER
-995 TVGLTGGARDDTCES
+995 ILTRGVGLPGGGRDDTCES

>member
-1 MASSTTGN
+1 MATSTTGN
-9 IVVEWLKSLHLGQYA
+9 IVIEWLRSLHLGQYS

-37 CKQVGEPDLDAIGVL
+37 CKQVAEPDLDAIGVL

-59 LLHSIRSLRE
+59 LLHSVRILRE

-77 TLEEAAAARDTCR
+77 TLEEAAAARDSCR
-90 CDEEVRKEQAT
+90 CEEETRKEQAT
-101 AVIEPAKYADEYEE
+101 VAIEPAKYADEYEE
-115 GKAELVKIPRMQLK
+115 GKAELVKIPRIQLK

-179 LEELRRHEWDE
+179 LEELRRHEWEE
-190 MSPRMRVLGGP
+190 MSPRMRVLGGT

-216 LNNLT
+216 LSNLT

-229 VPGKYSS
+229 VPGKYS
-236 TEPSYYEGE
+236 
-245 ASGGSSAGWWTA
+245 
-257 HAPHSFTSVS
+257 
-267 KFPHHVFL
+267 
-275 HQKPSSCLTD
+275 PSSCLND

-310 KQLLLAQPTQPLMH
+310 KQLLLAQPNQPLIH
-324 NQPHNYQSCLSP
+324 NQQHNYQSCLSP
-336 RSAYFYEFPPSV
+336 RSAYFYEFPPS
-348 SFPDNCLGTAKKK
+348 DNCLGTAKKK

-387 TNSPRQILPPQR
+387 SHSPRQGLPPQR

-441 QPNTFEETIQRLKV
+441 QPNTFEETIHRLKV

-465 AREQEEILRDIRQG
+465 AREQEEILRDIRHG

-491 FGDDTYMYDDEARGL
+491 FGGTQALVRAG
-506 SGRGHWYDEPP
+506 SNH
-517 YESDPEDFLMGGG
+517 S
-530 APAATFQNG
+530 
-539 RVCFTLNLRNEPRGE
+539 
-554 GVISLR
+554 SL
-560 SAGDISLARAPR
+560 
-572 RGLIIPQSGPYP
+572 
-584 TTVIPLRTPRDRES
+584 
-598 GDYAASD
+598 
-605 IQSIDSRLSGIS
+605 
-617 LESSRSEWDSRRGYR
+617 
-632 QMSGYR
+632 
-638 IGADPLS
+638 
-645 PASSDYEDQD
+645 
-655 SETDSQHIATVHKS
+655 S
-669 AEECEGVSNLAGKVR
+669 AE
-684 GLRQDVQR
+684 
-692 KISRLRQ
+692 
-699 ERGPEGTDRRAS
+699 
-711 GDQAFPCSN
+711 
-720 SSFESLPSGSG
+720 
-731 SKENIELS
+731 ENIELS

-751 CRARALVDYTPN
+751 CRARALVDYLPN

-786 GIWRGILNNKV
+786 GIWRGVLNNKV

-802 ANVEVLSERDTVRS
+802 ANVEVLSERDTMRS
-816 RSTKWS
+816 RSSKWC

-832 PRTVEELLRRIE
+832 PRTVEELLRRID
-844 LPEYTVAFAR
+844 LPEYMVAFSR

-875 IMTPEHRTRILAAV
+875 IMTPDHRTRILAAV
-889 QLLHQLEGAEVD
+889 QLLHQLECGEVEVE
-901 GGGEGGGSSSEGGD
+901 GEGGGSSSEGGD

-935 VGGVRVRTSPLIHR
+935 TGGVRVRTSPLVHR
-949 TEEPSL
+949 TEEPSH
-955 RQPQPQPQAK
+955 RPPEPAPQAK
-965 RSIRRRQPDDTECDR
+965 RSIRRRQPDDAECDR

-987 VQEKVVNR
+987 IGEKSNVR
-995 TVGLTGGARDDTCES
+995 SGGLPGGARDDTCES
-1010 DHRLNVVKFVA
+1010 DHKLNVVKFVA

-1039 SLSSAHPHRP
+1039 SLSSGHPHRP

>member
-1 MASSTTGN
+1 MASSTSGN
-9 IVVEWLKSLHLGQYA
+9 IVIEWLRSLHLGQYA

-52 NPAHRQR
+52 NPTHRAR
-59 LLHSIRSLRE
+59 LLHSVRTLRE

-77 TLEEAAAARDTCR
+77 TLEEAAAARDSCR
-90 CDEEVRKEQAT
+90 CEEENRKEQAS
-101 AVIEPAKYADEYEE
+101 AVVEPAKYADEYEE
-115 GKAELVKIPRMQLK
+115 GKAELVKIPRIQLK

-179 LEELRRHEWDE
+179 LEELRRHEWEE

-221 TSHSQPIY
+221 TSLSQPIY
-229 VPGKYSS
+229 VPGKYS
-236 TEPSYYEGE
+236 
-245 ASGGSSAGWWTA
+245 
-257 HAPHSFTSVS
+257 
-267 KFPHHVFL
+267 
-275 HQKPSSCLTD
+275 PSSCLTD

-310 KQLLLAQPTQPLMH
+310 KQLLLAQPTQPLIH
-324 NQPHNYQSCLSP
+324 NQQHNYQSCLSP

-348 SFPDNCLGTAKKK
+348 SSADNCLGTAKKK

-387 TNSPRQILPPQR
+387 HSPRQILPP
-399 VDTPDSVLQSGLG
+399 
-412 LGPGPD
+412 
-418 TALRSMV
+418 
-425 DPRDY
+425 
-430 DRLRF
+430 
-435 FQMSAA
+435 
-441 QPNTFEETIQRLKV
+441 QRLKV
-455 QEAMKKKDKL
+455 QEAMKKKDKI
-465 AREQEEILRDIRQG
+465 AREQEEILRDIRHG

-530 APAATFQNG
+530 APAASFQNG
-539 RVCFTLNLRNEPRGE
+539 RVCFTLNLRNESRGE

-584 TTVIPLRTPRDRES
+584 TTVIPLRTARDRES

-605 IQSIDSRLSGIS
+605 IQSIGSRLSGIS
-617 LESSRSEWDSRRGYR
+617 LDSTRSERDSRRGYR

-638 IGADPLS
+638 IGDPLS
-645 PASSDYEDQD
+645 PASSDYEDQE
-655 SETDSQHIATVHKS
+655 SETDSQHIATVHQS

-699 ERGPEGTDRRAS
+699 ETGPEGTDRRTSA
-711 GDQAFPCSN
+711 DQAFPCSN

-731 SKENIELS
+731 SSTQALVRAGSNHSSLSAEENIELS
-739 PAGRSLLVPQML
+739 PAGRSLLAPQML
-751 CRARALVDYTPN
+751 CRARALVDFVPN
-763 IYEKDALRYKKGDII
+763 IYDKDALRYKKGDII

-786 GIWRGILNNKV
+786 GIWRGVLNNKV

-802 ANVEVLSERDTVRS
+802 ANVEVLSDRETMRS
-816 RSTKWS
+816 RSSKWC

-832 PRTVEELLRRIE
+832 PRTVEELLRRID

-889 QLLHQLEGAEVD
+889 QLLHQLECGEGD
-901 GGGEGGGSSSEGGD
+901 CEGEGGGSSSEGGD

-935 VGGVRVRTSPLIHR
+935 VGGVRVRTSPLVHR
-949 TEEPSL
+949 SDEPSH
-955 RQPQPQPQAK
+955 RPPEPAPQAK
-965 RSIRRRQPDDTECDR
+965 RSVRRRQPDDAECDR

-987 VQEKVVNR
+987 NAERITNR
-995 TVGLTGGARDDTCES
+995 SVGLPGGGRDDTCES

>member
-9 IVVEWLKSLHLGQYA
+9 IVTEWLRSLHLGQYA

-59 LLHSIRSLRE
+59 LLHSVRSLRE

-77 TLEEAAAARDTCR
+77 TLEEATAARDSCR
-90 CDEEVRKEQAT
+90 CEEESRKEQAT
-101 AVIEPAKYADEYEE
+101 VSIEPAKYADEYEE

-229 VPGKYSS
+229 VPGKYS
-236 TEPSYYEGE
+236 
-245 ASGGSSAGWWTA
+245 
-257 HAPHSFTSVS
+257 
-267 KFPHHVFL
+267 
-275 HQKPSSCLTD
+275 PSSCLTD

-310 KQLLLAQPTQPLMH
+310 KQLLLAQPSQPLIH
-324 NQPHNYQSCLSP
+324 NQQHNYQSCLSP
-336 RSAYFYEFPPSV
+336 RSAYFYEFPPSGE
-348 SFPDNCLGTAKKK
+348 FHNNCLGTAKKK

-387 TNSPRQILPPQR
+387 THSPRQILPPQR

-435 FQMSAA
+435 LQMTST
-441 QPNTFEETIQRLKV
+441 QPNTFEETIHRLKV
-455 QEAMKKKDKL
+455 QEAMKKKDKI
-465 AREQEEILRDIRQG
+465 AREQEEILRDIRHG

-491 FGDDTYMYDDEARGL
+491 FGGTQALVRAG
-506 SGRGHWYDEPP
+506 SNH
-517 YESDPEDFLMGGG
+517 S
-530 APAATFQNG
+530 
-539 RVCFTLNLRNEPRGE
+539 
-554 GVISLR
+554 SL
-560 SAGDISLARAPR
+560 
-572 RGLIIPQSGPYP
+572 
-584 TTVIPLRTPRDRES
+584 
-598 GDYAASD
+598 
-605 IQSIDSRLSGIS
+605 
-617 LESSRSEWDSRRGYR
+617 
-632 QMSGYR
+632 
-638 IGADPLS
+638 
-645 PASSDYEDQD
+645 
-655 SETDSQHIATVHKS
+655 S
-669 AEECEGVSNLAGKVR
+669 AE
-684 GLRQDVQR
+684 
-692 KISRLRQ
+692 
-699 ERGPEGTDRRAS
+699 
-711 GDQAFPCSN
+711 
-720 SSFESLPSGSG
+720 
-731 SKENIELS
+731 ENIELS

-751 CRARALVDYTPN
+751 CRARALVDYLPN

-786 GIWRGILNNKV
+786 GIWRGVLNNKV

-816 RSTKWS
+816 RSSKWC

-832 PRTVEELLRRIE
+832 PRTVEELLRRID
-844 LPEYTVAFAR
+844 LPEYTLAFSR

-889 QLLHQLEGAEVD
+889 QLLHQLESGEAD
-901 GGGEGGGSSSEGGD
+901 GEIDGGGSSSEGGD

-922 FPRDSGCYEAGVG
+922 FPRDSGCYEGGVG
-935 VGGVRVRTSPLIHR
+935 VGGVRVRTSPLVHR
-949 TEEPSL
+949 TDEPNQ
-955 RQPQPQPQAK
+955 RPPEPAPQAK
-965 RSIRRRQPDDTECDR
+965 RSIRRRQPDDAECDR

-987 VQEKVVNR
+987 GAER
-995 TVGLTGGARDDTCES
+995 TAVRTGGLPGGARDDTCES

>member
-1 MASSTTGN
+1 MASSTGN
-9 IVVEWLKSLHLGQYA
+9 IVVEWLRSLHLGQYA

-59 LLHSIRSLRE
+59 LLHSVRTLRE

-77 TLEEAAAARDTCR
+77 TLEEAAAARDSCR
-90 CDEEVRKEQAT
+90 CEEEARKEQAAA
-101 AVIEPAKYADEYEE
+101 AVEPAKYADEYEE

-179 LEELRRHEWDE
+179 LEELRRHEWEE

-229 VPGKYSS
+229 VPGKYS
-236 TEPSYYEGE
+236 
-245 ASGGSSAGWWTA
+245 
-257 HAPHSFTSVS
+257 
-267 KFPHHVFL
+267 
-275 HQKPSSCLTD
+275 PSSCLTD

-310 KQLLLAQPTQPLMH
+310 KQLLLAQPTQPLIH
-324 NQPHNYQSCLSP
+324 NQQHNYQSCLSP

-348 SFPDNCLGTAKKK
+348 LPTDNCLGTAKKK

-376 KEKHGSCSPKH
+376 KEKHGSCLPKH
-387 TNSPRQILPPQR
+387 THSPRQALPPQR

-435 FQMSAA
+435 LQMTAA
-441 QPNTFEETIQRLKV
+441 QPNTFEETIHRLKV

-465 AREQEEILRDIRQG
+465 AREQEEILRDIRHG

-506 SGRGHWYDEPP
+506 TGRGHWYDEPP

-530 APAATFQNG
+530 TPAAQFQNG

-584 TTVIPLRTPRDRES
+584 TTVIPLRTARDRES

-605 IQSIDSRLSGIS
+605 IQSIGSRLSGIS
-617 LESSRSEWDSRRGYR
+617 LESSRSERDSRRGYR

-645 PASSDYEDQD
+645 PASSDYEDQE
-655 SETDSQHIATVHKS
+655 SETDSQHIATVHQS
-669 AEECEGVSNLAGKVR
+669 AEECDGVSNLAGKVR

-699 ERGPEGTDRRAS
+699 ERGPESTDRRTS

-731 SKENIELS
+731 SSTQALVRAGSNHSSLSAEENIELS

-751 CRARALVDYTPN
+751 CRARALIDYIPN

-778 EVINMNAS
+778 EVVNMNAS
-786 GIWRGILNNKV
+786 GIWRGVLNNKV

-802 ANVEVLSERDTVRS
+802 ANVEVLSDRETIRS
-816 RSTKWS
+816 RSSKWC

-832 PRTVEELLRRIE
+832 PRTVEELLRRID
-844 LPEYTVAFAR
+844 LPEYTVAFSR

-875 IMTPEHRTRILAAV
+875 IMTPDHRTRILAAV
-889 QLLHQLEGAEVD
+889 QLLHKLECGEAD
-901 GGGEGGGSSSEGGD
+901 GEGEGGGSSSEGGE

-935 VGGVRVRTSPLIHR
+935 VGGVRVRTSPLVHR
-949 TEEPSL
+949 ADEPTH
-955 RQPQPQPQAK
+955 RPPEPAPQAK
-965 RSIRRRQPDDTECDR
+965 RSVRRRQPDDVECDR

-987 VQEKVVNR
+987 VGER
-995 TVGLTGGARDDTCES
+995 TVARSGGLPGGARDDSCES